1 MIYLFNHKEELIRIV
16 PKSALI
22 SVKHSETLTDTHYVS
37 DRLEIEMEDIPDDVL
52 SESAYVAIQKEDAY
66 YKYHLFF
73 IANVQTYDHIIHLDC
88 VQSGIEE
95 LRKSYIED
103 SRITQVTAVQ
113 ATEYLLQNTNW
124 QLRYKPETE
133 QKNLTFYFLSVFDGL
148 LRVCDKF
155 NLEMQFFVEISL
167 NKIGARYIDLKK
179 RIGDRTGQRVTY
191 GHNALKIIKEE
202 ERAEFYTAVIGLGN
216 SEIVSVPEAN
226 DDRRNGYS
234 RKKNFKDLVWT
245 KPQNPLNKPKGVPY
259 LELAELTEKYGIK
272 SDTGMR
278 PRIGKVD
285 FDTDDP
291 NELIQMTYDYLIAN
305 AHPKVTFSTTTA
317 YLKGEIGDTVRVVR
331 PDMNIDYETRI
342 FDIKREKLSG
352 EVIEIKLGDQISQS
366 DGLKEL
372 QQSQSESDLQNSTVE
387 LSKKR
392 ALDYLD
398 GAGGF
403 NRNWYRSED
412 PPTDKV
418 KVGDLWYKPD
428 PDHEGYHIMYTWDGE
443 HWVELVRTFGNKWA
457 DQIKDDFK
465 KEVDK
470 INQAIATQEQKTQ
483 EALTSSG
490 ASASAVEAMKKS
502 LETLNNL
509 PATVDQKIADYKQ
522 STDGRFANLAQQFAD
537 KIEFQRVQE
546 TSKLYER
553 VLGSSEDS
561 VSDKIARLVMSNQIF
576 QTEVR
581 SISGSG
587 GPNMLRNSRA
597 DDGLNYWTEAN
608 NRLGFTSHVFY
619 LNGQKRMFELRPD
632 AVVKSPRFIVKR
644 NTDYTLNILG
654 FDNNSKY
661 FRVYFCKRKKG
672 STADFEEKQLVFD
685 GQPQWTDGPVFS
697 NTKTVKK
704 SFKFNIGEF
713 DDGYLQFEFDRN
725 NPNKWGGLFM
735 TELDFYEGTNSR
747 EWQPAPEDSETKID
761 AVSTKMT
768 QLAGSWAV
776 QNLKSNGDIV
786 SQINAVG
793 SNIRIQGEVIH
804 LNGRTLIDDA
814 VIKSSMIA
822 NISADKITAGTL
834 DAGIVN
840 LINLNANNIVSG
852 KLQGLTM
859 RGGMI
864 ESLNGELR
872 IDLQKGIWTSTG
884 EESVIR
890 RIEGTSS
897 SQFIKLKKGGF
908 ISEHFRDTNSALM
921 IFGTN
926 HDKTERHDNE
936 TFAGI
941 RIWSGT
947 GGGYKESLTEFVGDR
962 VLIYNNGK
970 YRSPWNFHGNTEDGK
985 TYILPMNQN
994 GVKHFIGRGDFFLEG
1009 IYSRNFYLSGG
1020 VSVGDYLWDLLT
1032 CFGQLV
1038 QNNVVKDGAKTHI
1051 TGVLRKRGYKI

>member
-1 MIYLFNHKEELIRIV
+1 VIYLFNHKEELIRIV

-37 DRLEIEMEDIPDDVL
+37 DRLEVEMEDIPDDVL

-73 IANVQTYDHIIHLDC
+73 IANVQIYDHIIHLEC

-95 LRKSYIED
+95 LRKSYVED

-124 QLRYKPETE
+124 QLRYKPDTE

-167 NKIGARYIDLKK
+167 NRIGARYIDLKK

-245 KPQNPLNKPKGVPY
+245 KPQNPLNKPKGIPY

-342 FDIKREKLSG
+342 FEIKREKLSN

-392 ALDYLD
+392 ALDFLD

-428 PDHEGYHIMYTWDGE
+428 HDHEGYHIMYTWDGE
-443 HWVELVRTFGNKWA
+443 HWIELVRTFGNKWA

-470 INQAIATQEQKTQ
+470 INQAIATQEQKAQ

-490 ASASAVEAMKKS
+490 ASASAVEAMQKS
-502 LETLNNL
+502 LESLKALPDTLEK
-509 PATVDQKIADYKQ
+509 KIADYKQ
-522 STDGRFANLAQQFAD
+522 STDGRFADLAQQFAG
-537 KIEFQRVQE
+537 KVEFQRVQE

-553 VLGSSEDS
+553 VLGSSENS
-561 VSDKIARLVMSNQIF
+561 VSDKIARLVMSNEIF

-581 SISGSG
+581 SISSSG
-587 GPNMLRNSRA
+587 GPNMIRNSRM
-597 DDGLNYWTEAN
+597 DDGLNYWEGEN
-608 NRLGFTSHVFY
+608 LKRWSHSFY
-619 LNGQKRMFELRPD
+619 FNEQKYMFMLLQKSWL
-632 AVVKSPRFIVKR
+632 KSPRFLLKR
-644 NTDYTLNILG
+644 NTSYKLNFFG
-654 FDNNSKY
+654 FNSGNTKY
-661 FRVYFCKRKKG
+661 LKIVLRKRKKG
-672 STADFEEKQLVFD
+672 DTQDYTAEEILFNESAWPILNTSQAVHKSLGFDTKDFDEGYLYIENGGPNNGADKWSGVFL
-685 GQPQWTDGPVFS
+685 T
-697 NTKTVKK
+697 
-704 SFKFNIGEF
+704 EF
-713 DDGYLQFEFDRN
+713 DL
-725 NPNKWGGLFM
+725 
-735 TELDFYEGTNSR
+735 YEGTADR
-747 EWQPAPEDSETKID
+747 KWQPAPEDSETKID
-761 AVSTKMT
+761 AVSTKVT

-776 QNLKSNGDIV
+776 QNLNSNGDIV

-793 SNIRIQGEVIH
+793 SNVRIQGEVIH

-814 VIKSSMIA
+814 IIKSSMIA

>member
-37 DRLEIEMEDIPDDVL
+37 NRLEIEMEDIPDDVL
-52 SESAYVAIQKEDAY
+52 SESAYVAIQKEDSY

-73 IANVQTYDHIIHLDC
+73 IANVQTYDHIIHLEC

-95 LRKSYIED
+95 LRKSYVED

-155 NLEMQFFVEISL
+155 NLEMQFFVEISY

-245 KPQNPLNKPKGVPY
+245 KPQNPLNKPKGIPY

-342 FDIKREKLSG
+342 FDIKRERLSN
-352 EVIEIKLGDQISQS
+352 EVIEIKLGDQINQS
-366 DGLKEL
+366 DSLKEL

-392 ALDYLD
+392 ALDFLD

-418 KVGDLWYKPD
+418 KVGDLWYRPD

-443 HWVELVRTFGNKWA
+443 HWIELVRTFGNKWA

-483 EALTSSG
+483 EALASSG
-490 ASASAVEAMKKS
+490 ASASAVEAMKNS
-502 LETLNNL
+502 LESLKTL
-509 PATVDQKIADYKQ
+509 PDTVEKKIADYKQ

-553 VLGSSEDS
+553 VLGSSENS
-561 VSDKIARLVMSNQIF
+561 VSDKIARLVMSNEIF

-587 GPNMLRNSRA
+587 GPNMIRNSRA
-597 DDGLNYWTEAN
+597 DDGLQYWETQSVN
-608 NRLGFTSHVFY
+608 FQSHVFY
-619 LNGQKRMFELRPD
+619 FNGQKRMFALTG
-632 AVVKSPRFIVKR
+632 VSWMKSPRFLLKK
-644 NTDYTLNILG
+644 NTSYMLNFFG
-654 FDNNSKY
+654 FNSGNTKSLKV
-661 FRVYFCKRKKG
+661 FIRKRKKG
-672 STADFEEKQLVFD
+672 ETQDYTSEELLFN
-685 GQPQWTDGPVFS
+685 PTTIPFLS
-697 NTKTVKK
+697 HREAVKK
-704 SFKFNIGEF
+704 SFSFNTGDFDEGYLYIENGGPNNGADKWSGVFLTEF
-713 DDGYLQFEFDRN
+713 DL
-725 NPNKWGGLFM
+725 
-735 TELDFYEGTNSR
+735 YEGTADR
-747 EWQPAPEDSETKID
+747 KWQPAPEDSETKID
-761 AVSTKMT
+761 AVSTKVT

-776 QNLKSNGDIV
+776 QNLNSNGDIV

-793 SNIRIQGEVIH
+793 SNVRIQGEVIH

-814 VIKSSMIA
+814 IIKSSMIA

-1038 QNNVVKDGAKTHI
+1038 QHNVLKDGAKTHI

>member
-95 LRKSYIED
+95 LRKSYVED

-155 NLEMQFFVEISL
+155 NLEMQFFVEISY

-342 FDIKREKLSG
+342 FDIKRERLSN
-352 EVIEIKLGDQISQS
+352 EVIEIKLGDQINQS
-366 DGLKEL
+366 DSLKEL

-392 ALDYLD
+392 ALDFLD

-443 HWVELVRTFGNKWA
+443 HWIELVRTFGNKWA

-470 INQAIATQEQKTQ
+470 INQAIATQEQKAQ

-490 ASASAVEAMKKS
+490 ASASAVEAMQKS
-502 LETLNNL
+502 LESLKALPDTLEK
-509 PATVDQKIADYKQ
+509 KIADYKQ
-522 STDGRFANLAQQFAD
+522 STDGRFADLAQQFAG
-537 KIEFQRVQE
+537 KVEFQRVQE

-553 VLGSSEDS
+553 VLGSSENS
-561 VSDKIARLVMSNQIF
+561 VSDKIARLVMSNEIF

-581 SISGSG
+581 SISSSG
-587 GPNMLRNSRA
+587 GPNMIRNSRM
-597 DDGLNYWTEAN
+597 DDGLNYWEGEN
-608 NRLGFTSHVFY
+608 LKRWSHSFY
-619 LNGQKRMFELRPD
+619 FNEQKYMFMLLQKSWL
-632 AVVKSPRFIVKR
+632 KSPRFLLKR
-644 NTDYTLNILG
+644 NTSYKLNFFG
-654 FDNNSKY
+654 FNSGNTKY
-661 FRVYFCKRKKG
+661 LKIVLRKRKKG
-672 STADFEEKQLVFD
+672 DTQDYTAEEILFNESAWPILNTSQAVHKSLGFDTKDFDEGYLYIENGGPNNGADKWSGVFL
-685 GQPQWTDGPVFS
+685 T
-697 NTKTVKK
+697 
-704 SFKFNIGEF
+704 EF
-713 DDGYLQFEFDRN
+713 DL
-725 NPNKWGGLFM
+725 
-735 TELDFYEGTNSR
+735 YEGTADR
-747 EWQPAPEDSETKID
+747 KWQPAPEDSETKID
-761 AVSTKMT
+761 AVSTKVT

-793 SNIRIQGEVIH
+793 SNVRIQGEVIH

>member
-1 MIYLFNHKEELIRIV
+1 VIYLFNHKEELIRIV

-37 DRLEIEMEDIPDDVL
+37 DRLEVEMEDIPDDVL

-95 LRKSYIED
+95 LRKSYVED

-113 ATEYLLQNTNW
+113 AAEYLLQNTNW

-167 NKIGARYIDLKK
+167 NRIGARYIDLKK

-234 RKKNFKDLVWT
+234 RKNNFKDLVWT
-245 KPQNPLNKPKGVPY
+245 KPQNPLNKPKGIPY

-342 FDIKREKLSG
+342 FEIKREKLSN
-352 EVIEIKLGDQISQS
+352 EVIEIKLGDQINQS

-372 QQSQSESDLQNSTVE
+372 QQSQSETDLQNSTAE

-443 HWVELVRTFGNKWA
+443 HWIELVRTFGNKWA

-470 INQAIATQEQKTQ
+470 INQAIATQEQKAQ

-502 LETLNNL
+502 LEALNNL
-509 PATVDQKIADYKQ
+509 PATVDQKLADYKQ
-522 STDGRFANLAQQFAD
+522 STDGRFADLAQQFAG
-537 KIEFQRVQE
+537 KVEFQRVQE

-553 VLGSSEDS
+553 VLGSSENS
-561 VSDKIARLVMSNQIF
+561 VSDKIARLVMSNEIF

-581 SISGSG
+581 SISSSG
-587 GPNMLRNSRA
+587 GPNMIRNSRM
-597 DDGLNYWTEAN
+597 DDGLNYWEGEN
-608 NRLGFTSHVFY
+608 LKRWSHSFY
-619 LNGQKRMFELRPD
+619 FNEQKYMFMLLQKSWL
-632 AVVKSPRFIVKR
+632 KSPRFLLKR
-644 NTDYTLNILG
+644 NTGYKLNFFG
-654 FDNNSKY
+654 FNSGNTKY
-661 FRVYFCKRKKG
+661 LKIVLRKRKKG
-672 STADFEEKQLVFD
+672 DTQDYTAEEILFNESSWPILNTSQAVHKSLGFDTKDFDEGYLYIENGGPNNGADKWSGVFL
-685 GQPQWTDGPVFS
+685 T
-697 NTKTVKK
+697 
-704 SFKFNIGEF
+704 EF
-713 DDGYLQFEFDRN
+713 DL
-725 NPNKWGGLFM
+725 
-735 TELDFYEGTNSR
+735 YEGTADR
-747 EWQPAPEDSETKID
+747 KWQPAPEDSKTKID
-761 AVSTKMT
+761 AVSTKVT

-776 QNLKSNGDIV
+776 QNLNSNGDIV

-793 SNIRIQGEVIH
+793 SNVRIQGEVIH
-804 LNGRTLIDDA
+804 LNGKTLIDDA
-814 VIKSSMIA
+814 IIKSSMIA

-962 VLIYNNGK
+962 VLVYNNGK

-1009 IYSRNFYLSGG
+1009 VYSKNFFLGGG

>member
-73 IANVQTYDHIIHLDC
+73 IANVQTYDHIIHLEC

-95 LRKSYIED
+95 LRKSYVED

-113 ATEYLLQNTNW
+113 AAEYLLQNTNW

-342 FDIKREKLSG
+342 FDIKRERLSN

-392 ALDYLD
+392 ALDFLD

-418 KVGDLWYKPD
+418 KVGDLWYRPD

-443 HWVELVRTFGNKWA
+443 HWIELVRTFGNKWA

-470 INQAIATQEQKTQ
+470 INQAIATQEQKAQ

-490 ASASAVEAMKKS
+490 ASASAVEAMQKS
-502 LETLNNL
+502 LESLKTL
-509 PATVDQKIADYKQ
+509 PDTVEKKIADYKQ
-522 STDGRFANLAQQFAD
+522 STDGRFADLAQQFAG
-537 KIEFQRVQE
+537 KVEFQRVQE

-553 VLGSSEDS
+553 VLGSSENS
-561 VSDKIARLVMSNQIF
+561 VSDKIARLVMSNEIF

-581 SISGSG
+581 SISSSG
-587 GPNMLRNSRA
+587 GPNMIRNSRM
-597 DDGLNYWTEAN
+597 DDGLNYWEGEN
-608 NRLGFTSHVFY
+608 LKRWSHSFY
-619 LNGQKRMFELRPD
+619 FNEQKYMFMLLQKSWL
-632 AVVKSPRFIVKR
+632 KSPRFLLKR
-644 NTDYTLNILG
+644 NTGYKLNFFG
-654 FDNNSKY
+654 FNSGNTKY
-661 FRVYFCKRKKG
+661 LKIVLRKRKKG
-672 STADFEEKQLVFD
+672 DTQDYTAEEILFNESSWPILNTSQAVHKSLGFDTKDFDEGYLYIENGGPNNGADKWSGVFL
-685 GQPQWTDGPVFS
+685 T
-697 NTKTVKK
+697 
-704 SFKFNIGEF
+704 EF
-713 DDGYLQFEFDRN
+713 DL
-725 NPNKWGGLFM
+725 
-735 TELDFYEGTNSR
+735 YEGTADR
-747 EWQPAPEDSETKID
+747 KWQPAPEDSETKID
-761 AVSTKMT
+761 AVSTKVT

-776 QNLKSNGDIV
+776 QNLNSNGDIV

-793 SNIRIQGEVIH
+793 SNVRIQGEVIH
-804 LNGRTLIDDA
+804 LNGKTLIDDA
-814 VIKSSMIA
+814 IIKSSMIA

-962 VLIYNNGK
+962 VLVYNNGK

-1009 IYSRNFYLSGG
+1009 VYSKNFFLGGG

>member
-73 IANVQTYDHIIHLDC
+73 IANVQTYDHIIHLEC

-95 LRKSYIED
+95 LRKSYVED

-259 LELAELTEKYGIK
+259 LELTELTEKYGIK

-342 FDIKREKLSG
+342 FEIKRERLSN

-392 ALDYLD
+392 ALDFLD

-443 HWVELVRTFGNKWA
+443 HWIELVRTFGNKWA

-470 INQAIATQEQKTQ
+470 INQAIATQEQKAQ

-490 ASASAVEAMKKS
+490 ASASAVEAMQKS
-502 LETLNNL
+502 LESLKAL
-509 PATVDQKIADYKQ
+509 PDIVEKKIADYKQ
-522 STDGRFANLAQQFAD
+522 STDGRFANIAQQFAD

-553 VLGSSEDS
+553 VLGSSENS
-561 VSDKIARLVMSNQIF
+561 VSDKIARLVMSNEIF

-587 GPNMLRNSRA
+587 GPNMIRNSRA
-597 DDGLNYWTEAN
+597 DDGLQYWETQSVN
-608 NRLGFTSHVFY
+608 FQSHVFY
-619 LNGQKRMFELRPD
+619 FNGQKRMFALTG
-632 AVVKSPRFIVKR
+632 VSWMKSPRFLLKK
-644 NTDYTLNILG
+644 NTSYMLNFFG
-654 FDNNSKY
+654 FNSGNTKSLKV
-661 FRVYFCKRKKG
+661 FIRKRKKG
-672 STADFEEKQLVFD
+672 ETQDYTSEELLFN
-685 GQPQWTDGPVFS
+685 PTTIPFLS
-697 NTKTVKK
+697 HREAVKK
-704 SFKFNIGEF
+704 SFSFNTGDFDEGYLYIENGGPNNGADKWSGVFLTEF
-713 DDGYLQFEFDRN
+713 DL
-725 NPNKWGGLFM
+725 
-735 TELDFYEGTNSR
+735 YEGTADR
-747 EWQPAPEDSETKID
+747 KWQPAPEDSETKID
-761 AVSTKMT
+761 AVSTKVT

-776 QNLKSNGDIV
+776 QNLNSNGDIV
-786 SQINAVG
+786 SQINTVG

-814 VIKSSMIA
+814 IIKSSMIA

>member
-37 DRLEIEMEDIPDDVL
+37 DRLEVEMEDIPDDVL

-73 IANVQTYDHIIHLDC
+73 IANVQTYDHIIHLEC

-95 LRKSYIED
+95 LRKSYVED

-124 QLRYKPETE
+124 QLRYKPDTE

-167 NKIGARYIDLKK
+167 NRIGARYIDLKK

-245 KPQNPLNKPKGVPY
+245 KPQNPLNKPKGIPY

-342 FDIKREKLSG
+342 FEIKREKLSN

-392 ALDYLD
+392 ALDFLD

-428 PDHEGYHIMYTWDGE
+428 HDHEGYHIMYTWDGE
-443 HWVELVRTFGNKWA
+443 HWIELVRTFGNKWA

-470 INQAIATQEQKTQ
+470 INQAIATQEQKAQ

-490 ASASAVEAMKKS
+490 ASASAVEAMQKS
-502 LETLNNL
+502 LESLKALPDTLEK
-509 PATVDQKIADYKQ
+509 KIADYKQ
-522 STDGRFANLAQQFAD
+522 STDGRFADLAQQFAG
-537 KIEFQRVQE
+537 KVEFQRVQE

-553 VLGSSEDS
+553 VLGSSENS
-561 VSDKIARLVMSNQIF
+561 VSDKIARLVMSNEIF

-581 SISGSG
+581 SISSSG
-587 GPNMLRNSRA
+587 GPNMIRNSRM
-597 DDGLNYWTEAN
+597 DDGLNYWEGEN
-608 NRLGFTSHVFY
+608 LKRWSHSFY
-619 LNGQKRMFELRPD
+619 FNEQKYMFMLLQKSWL
-632 AVVKSPRFIVKR
+632 KSPRFLLKR
-644 NTDYTLNILG
+644 NTSYKLNFFG
-654 FDNNSKY
+654 FNSGNTKY
-661 FRVYFCKRKKG
+661 LKIVLRKRKKG
-672 STADFEEKQLVFD
+672 DTQDYTAEEILFNESAWPILNTSQAVHKSLGFDTKDFDEGYLYIENGGPNNGADKWSGVFL
-685 GQPQWTDGPVFS
+685 T
-697 NTKTVKK
+697 
-704 SFKFNIGEF
+704 EF
-713 DDGYLQFEFDRN
+713 DL
-725 NPNKWGGLFM
+725 
-735 TELDFYEGTNSR
+735 YEGTADR
-747 EWQPAPEDSETKID
+747 KWQPAPEDSETKID
-761 AVSTKMT
+761 AVSTKVT

-776 QNLKSNGDIV
+776 QNLNSNGDIV

-793 SNIRIQGEVIH
+793 SNVRIQGEVIH

-814 VIKSSMIA
+814 IIKSSMIA

-936 TFAGI
+936 NFAGI

>member
-37 DRLEIEMEDIPDDVL
+37 DRLEVEMEDIPDDVL

-95 LRKSYIED
+95 LRKSYVED

-245 KPQNPLNKPKGVPY
+245 KPQNPLNKPKGIPY

-342 FDIKREKLSG
+342 FEIKREKLSN

-392 ALDYLD
+392 ALDFLD

-443 HWVELVRTFGNKWA
+443 HWIELVRTFGNKWA

-470 INQAIATQEQKTQ
+470 INQAIATQEQKAQ

-490 ASASAVEAMKKS
+490 ASASAVEAMKES
-502 LETLNNL
+502 LESLKAL
-509 PATVDQKIADYKQ
+509 PDTVERKIADYKQ

-553 VLGSSEDS
+553 VLGSSENS
-561 VSDKIARLVMSNQIF
+561 VSDKIARLVMSNEIF

-581 SISGSG
+581 SISSSG
-587 GPNMLRNSRA
+587 GPNMIRNSRA
-597 DDGLNYWTEAN
+597 DDGLQYWETQSVN
-608 NRLGFTSHVFY
+608 FQSHVFY
-619 LNGQKRMFELRPD
+619 FNGQKRMFALTG
-632 AVVKSPRFIVKR
+632 VSWMKSPRFLLKKNTSYMLNFFGFNSR
-644 NTDYTLNILG
+644 NTKSLKVFI
-654 FDNNSKY
+654 
-661 FRVYFCKRKKG
+661 RKRKKG
-672 STADFEEKQLVFD
+672 ETQDYTSEELLFNPTTIPFLSHVEA
-685 GQPQWTDGPVFS
+685 
-697 NTKTVKK
+697 VKK
-704 SFKFNIGEF
+704 SFKFNTGDFDEGYLYIENGGPNNGADKWSGVFLTEF
-713 DDGYLQFEFDRN
+713 DL
-725 NPNKWGGLFM
+725 
-735 TELDFYEGTNSR
+735 YEGTADR
-747 EWQPAPEDSETKID
+747 KWQPAPEDSETKID
-761 AVSTKMT
+761 AVSTKVT

-776 QNLKSNGDIV
+776 QNLNSNGDIV

-793 SNIRIQGEVIH
+793 SNVRIQGEVIH

-822 NISADKITAGTL
+822 NLSADKITAGTL

-1009 IYSRNFYLSGG
+1009 VYSKNFFLGGG

-1038 QNNVVKDGAKTHI
+1038 QNNVVKDGVKTHI

>member
-73 IANVQTYDHIIHLDC
+73 IANVQTYDHIIHLEC

-113 ATEYLLQNTNW
+113 AAEYLLQNTNW

-245 KPQNPLNKPKGVPY
+245 KPQNPLNKPKGIPY

-342 FDIKREKLSG
+342 FEIKREKLSN

-392 ALDYLD
+392 ALDFLD

-428 PDHEGYHIMYTWDGE
+428 PGHEGYHIMYTWDGE
-443 HWVELVRTFGNKWA
+443 HWIELVRTFGNKWA

-470 INQAIATQEQKTQ
+470 INQAIATQEQKAQ

-490 ASASAVEAMKKS
+490 ASASAVEAMQKS
-502 LETLNNL
+502 LESLKALPDTLEK
-509 PATVDQKIADYKQ
+509 KIADYKQ

-553 VLGSSEDS
+553 VLGSSENS
-561 VSDKIARLVMSNQIF
+561 VSDKIARLVMSNEIF

-581 SISGSG
+581 SISSSG
-587 GPNMLRNSRA
+587 GPNMIRNSRA
-597 DDGLNYWTEAN
+597 DDGLQYWETQSVN
-608 NRLGFTSHVFY
+608 FQSHVFY
-619 LNGQKRMFELRPD
+619 FNGQKRMFALTG
-632 AVVKSPRFIVKR
+632 VSWMKSPRFLLKKNTSYMLNFFGFNSR
-644 NTDYTLNILG
+644 NTKSLKVFI
-654 FDNNSKY
+654 
-661 FRVYFCKRKKG
+661 RKRKKG
-672 STADFEEKQLVFD
+672 ETQDYTSEELLFNPTTIPFLSHVEA
-685 GQPQWTDGPVFS
+685 
-697 NTKTVKK
+697 VKK
-704 SFKFNIGEF
+704 SFKFNTGDFDEGYLYIENGGPNNGADKWSGVFLTEF
-713 DDGYLQFEFDRN
+713 DL
-725 NPNKWGGLFM
+725 
-735 TELDFYEGTNSR
+735 YEGTADR
-747 EWQPAPEDSETKID
+747 KWQPAPEDSETKID
-761 AVSTKMT
+761 AVSTKVT

-776 QNLKSNGDIV
+776 QNLNLNGDIV

-793 SNIRIQGEVIH
+793 SNVRIQGEVIH
-804 LNGRTLIDDA
+804 LNGKTLIDDA
-814 VIKSSMIA
+814 IIKSSMIA

>member
-95 LRKSYIED
+95 LRKSYVED

-155 NLEMQFFVEISL
+155 NLEMQFFVEISY

-245 KPQNPLNKPKGVPY
+245 KPQNPLNKAKGVPY

-342 FDIKREKLSG
+342 FEIKREKLSN

-392 ALDYLD
+392 ALDFLD

-443 HWVELVRTFGNKWA
+443 HWIELVRTFGNKWA

-470 INQAIATQEQKTQ
+470 INQAIAAQEQKAQ

-490 ASASAVEAMKKS
+490 ASASAVEAMKES
-502 LETLNNL
+502 LESLKAL
-509 PATVDQKIADYKQ
+509 PDTVERKIADYKQ

-553 VLGSSEDS
+553 VLGSSENS
-561 VSDKIARLVMSNQIF
+561 VSDKIARLVMSNEIF

-581 SISGSG
+581 SISSSG
-587 GPNMLRNSRA
+587 GPNMIRNSRA
-597 DDGLNYWTEAN
+597 DDGLQYWETQSVN
-608 NRLGFTSHVFY
+608 FQSHVFY
-619 LNGQKRMFELRPD
+619 FNGQKRMFALTG
-632 AVVKSPRFIVKR
+632 VSWMKSPRFLLKKNTSYMLNFFGFNSR
-644 NTDYTLNILG
+644 NTKSLKVFI
-654 FDNNSKY
+654 
-661 FRVYFCKRKKG
+661 RKRKKG
-672 STADFEEKQLVFD
+672 ETQDYTSEELLFNPTTIPFLSHVEA
-685 GQPQWTDGPVFS
+685 
-697 NTKTVKK
+697 VKK
-704 SFKFNIGEF
+704 SFKFNTGDFDEGYLYIENGGPNNGADKWSGVFLTEF
-713 DDGYLQFEFDRN
+713 DL
-725 NPNKWGGLFM
+725 
-735 TELDFYEGTNSR
+735 YEGTADR
-747 EWQPAPEDSETKID
+747 KWQPAPEDSETKID
-761 AVSTKMT
+761 AVSTKVT

-776 QNLKSNGDIV
+776 QNLNSNGDIV

-793 SNIRIQGEVIH
+793 SNVRIQGEVIH
-804 LNGRTLIDDA
+804 LNGKTLIDDA
-814 VIKSSMIA
+814 IIKSSMIA

>member
-37 DRLEIEMEDIPDDVL
+37 DRLEVEMEDIPDDVL

-73 IANVQTYDHIIHLDC
+73 IANVQTYDHIIHLEC

-95 LRKSYIED
+95 LRKSYVED
-103 SRITQVTAVQ
+103 SRIAQVTAVQ

-245 KPQNPLNKPKGVPY
+245 KPQNPLNKPKGIPY

-342 FDIKREKLSG
+342 FEIKREKLSN

-392 ALDYLD
+392 ALDFLD

-403 NRNWYRSED
+403 NRNWYRIED

-443 HWVELVRTFGNKWA
+443 HWIELVRTFGNKWA

-470 INQAIATQEQKTQ
+470 INQAIATQEQKAQ

-490 ASASAVEAMKKS
+490 ASASAVEAMQKS
-502 LETLNNL
+502 LESLKAL
-509 PATVDQKIADYKQ
+509 PDTVERKIADYKQ

-553 VLGSSEDS
+553 VLGSSENS
-561 VSDKIARLVMSNQIF
+561 VSDKIARLVMSNEIF

-581 SISGSG
+581 SISSSG
-587 GPNMLRNSRA
+587 GPNMIRNSRA
-597 DDGLNYWTEAN
+597 DDGLQYWETQSVN
-608 NRLGFTSHVFY
+608 FQSHVFY
-619 LNGQKRMFELRPD
+619 FNGQKRMFALTS
-632 AVVKSPRFIVKR
+632 VSWMKSPRFLLKKNTSYMLNFFGFNSR
-644 NTDYTLNILG
+644 NTKSLKVFI
-654 FDNNSKY
+654 
-661 FRVYFCKRKKG
+661 RKRKKG
-672 STADFEEKQLVFD
+672 ETQDYTSEELLFNPTTIPFLSHVEA
-685 GQPQWTDGPVFS
+685 
-697 NTKTVKK
+697 VKK
-704 SFKFNIGEF
+704 SFKFNTGDFDEGYLYIENGGPNNGADKWSGVFLTEF
-713 DDGYLQFEFDRN
+713 DL
-725 NPNKWGGLFM
+725 
-735 TELDFYEGTNSR
+735 YEGTTDR
-747 EWQPAPEDSETKID
+747 KWQPAPEDSETKID
-761 AVSTKMT
+761 AVSTKVT

-776 QNLKSNGDIV
+776 QNLNSNGDIV

-793 SNIRIQGEVIH
+793 SNVRIQGEVIH
-804 LNGRTLIDDA
+804 LNGKTLIDDA
-814 VIKSSMIA
+814 IIKSSMIA

>member
-95 LRKSYIED
+95 LRKSYVED

-155 NLEMQFFVEISL
+155 NLEMQFFVKISL

-342 FDIKREKLSG
+342 FEIKREKLSN

-392 ALDYLD
+392 ALDFLD

-443 HWVELVRTFGNKWA
+443 HWIELVRTFGNKWA

-470 INQAIATQEQKTQ
+470 INQAIATQEQKAQ
-483 EALTSSG
+483 EAFTSSG
-490 ASASAVEAMKKS
+490 ASASAVEAMQKS
-502 LETLNNL
+502 LESLKAL
-509 PATVDQKIADYKQ
+509 PDTVERKIADYKQ
-522 STDGRFANLAQQFAD
+522 STDGRFVNLAQQFAD

-553 VLGSSEDS
+553 ILGSSENS
-561 VSDKIARLVMSNQIF
+561 VSDKIARLVMSNEIF

-581 SISGSG
+581 SISSSG
-587 GPNMLRNSRA
+587 GPNMIRNSRA
-597 DDGLNYWTEAN
+597 DDGLQFWETQNVN
-608 NRLGFTSHVFY
+608 FHSHVFY
-619 LNGQKRMFELRPD
+619 FNGQKRMFALTG
-632 AVVKSPRFIVKR
+632 VSWMKSPRFLLKE
-644 NTDYTLNILG
+644 NTSYMLNFFG
-654 FDNNSKY
+654 FNSGNTKSLKV
-661 FRVYFCKRKKG
+661 FIRKRKKG
-672 STADFEEKQLVFD
+672 ETQDYTSEELLFN
-685 GQPQWTDGPVFS
+685 PTTIPFLS
-697 NTKTVKK
+697 HREAVKK
-704 SFKFNIGEF
+704 SFKFNTGDFDEGYLYIENGGPNNGADKWSGVFLTEF
-713 DDGYLQFEFDRN
+713 DL
-725 NPNKWGGLFM
+725 
-735 TELDFYEGTNSR
+735 YEGTADR
-747 EWQPAPEDSETKID
+747 KWQPAPEDSETKID
-761 AVSTKMT
+761 AVSTKVT

-793 SNIRIQGEVIH
+793 SNVRIQGEVIH
-804 LNGRTLIDDA
+804 LNGRALIDDA

>member
-95 LRKSYIED
+95 LRKSYVED

-155 NLEMQFFVEISL
+155 NLEMQFFVEISY

-245 KPQNPLNKPKGVPY
+245 KPQNPLNKPKGIPY

-342 FDIKREKLSG
+342 FEIKRERLSN

-392 ALDYLD
+392 ALDFLD

-403 NRNWYRSED
+403 NRNWYRIED

-443 HWVELVRTFGNKWA
+443 HWIELVRTFGNKWA

-470 INQAIATQEQKTQ
+470 INQAIATQEQKAQ

-490 ASASAVEAMKKS
+490 ASASAVEAMQKS
-502 LETLNNL
+502 LESLKALPDTLEK
-509 PATVDQKIADYKQ
+509 KIADYKQ

-553 VLGSSEDS
+553 VLGSSENS
-561 VSDKIARLVMSNQIF
+561 VSDKIARLVMSNEIF

-587 GPNMLRNSRA
+587 GPNMIRNSRA
-597 DDGLNYWTEAN
+597 DDGLNHWETQSVN
-608 NRLGFTSHVFY
+608 FQNHGFYF
-619 LNGQKRMFELRPD
+619 NGQKRMFALTG
-632 AVVKSPRFIVKR
+632 VSWMKSPRFLLKK
-644 NTDYTLNILG
+644 NTAYMLNFLG
-654 FDNNSKY
+654 FNSGNTKSL
-661 FRVYFCKRKKG
+661 RVYIRKRKKG
-672 STADFEEKQLVFD
+672 ETQDYTSEELLFN
-685 GQPQWTDGPVFS
+685 PTTIPFLS
-697 NTKTVKK
+697 HREAVKK
-704 SFKFNIGEF
+704 SFSFNTGDFDEGYLYIENGGPNNGADKWSGVFLTEF
-713 DDGYLQFEFDRN
+713 DL
-725 NPNKWGGLFM
+725 
-735 TELDFYEGTNSR
+735 YEGTADR
-747 EWQPAPEDSETKID
+747 KWQPAPEDSETKID
-761 AVSTKMT
+761 AVSTKVT

-793 SNIRIQGEVIH
+793 SNVRIQGEVIH

>member
-37 DRLEIEMEDIPDDVL
+37 DRLEVEMEDIPDDVL

-95 LRKSYIED
+95 LRKSYVED

-167 NKIGARYIDLKK
+167 NRIGARYIDLKK

-245 KPQNPLNKPKGVPY
+245 KPQNPLNKPKGIPY

-291 NELIQMTYDYLIAN
+291 NELIQMTYDYLVAN

-366 DGLKEL
+366 DGMKEL

-392 ALDYLD
+392 ALDFLD

-443 HWVELVRTFGNKWA
+443 HWIELVRTFGNKWA

-470 INQAIATQEQKTQ
+470 INQAIATQEQKAQ

-490 ASASAVEAMKKS
+490 ASASAVEAMKES
-502 LETLNNL
+502 LESLKAL
-509 PATVDQKIADYKQ
+509 PDTVERKIADYKQ

-553 VLGSSEDS
+553 VLGSSENS
-561 VSDKIARLVMSNQIF
+561 VSDKIARLVMSNEIF

-581 SISGSG
+581 SISSSG
-587 GPNMLRNSRA
+587 GPNMIRNSRA
-597 DDGLNYWTEAN
+597 DDGLQYWETQSVN
-608 NRLGFTSHVFY
+608 FQSHVFY
-619 LNGQKRMFELRPD
+619 FNGQKRMFALTG
-632 AVVKSPRFIVKR
+632 VSWMKSPRFLLKKNTSYMLNFFGFNSR
-644 NTDYTLNILG
+644 NTKSLKVFI
-654 FDNNSKY
+654 
-661 FRVYFCKRKKG
+661 RKRKKG
-672 STADFEEKQLVFD
+672 ETQDYTSEELLFNPTTIPFLSHVEA
-685 GQPQWTDGPVFS
+685 
-697 NTKTVKK
+697 VKK
-704 SFKFNIGEF
+704 SFKFNTGDFDEGYLYIENGGPNNGADKWSGVFLTEF
-713 DDGYLQFEFDRN
+713 DL
-725 NPNKWGGLFM
+725 
-735 TELDFYEGTNSR
+735 YEGTADR
-747 EWQPAPEDSETKID
+747 KWQPAPEDSETKID
-761 AVSTKMT
+761 AVSTKVT

-776 QNLKSNGDIV
+776 QNLNSNGDIV

-793 SNIRIQGEVIH
+793 SNVRIQGEVIH

-814 VIKSSMIA
+814 IIKSSMIA

>member
-37 DRLEIEMEDIPDDVL
+37 DRLEVEMEDIPDDVL

-95 LRKSYIED
+95 LRKSYVED

-167 NKIGARYIDLKK
+167 NRIGARYIDLKK

-342 FDIKREKLSG
+342 FEIKREKLSN
-352 EVIEIKLGDQISQS
+352 EVIEIKLGDQINQS
-366 DGLKEL
+366 DSLKEL

-392 ALDYLD
+392 ALDFLD

-443 HWVELVRTFGNKWA
+443 HWIELVRTFGNKWA

-483 EALTSSG
+483 EALASSG
-490 ASASAVEAMKKS
+490 ASASAVEAMKNS
-502 LETLNNL
+502 LESLKTL
-509 PATVDQKIADYKQ
+509 PDTVEKRIADYKQ
-522 STDGRFANLAQQFAD
+522 STDGRFANLVQQFAD

-553 VLGSSEDS
+553 VLGSSENS
-561 VSDKIARLVMSNQIF
+561 VSDKIARLVMSNEIF

-581 SISGSG
+581 SISSSG
-587 GPNMLRNSRA
+587 GPNMIRNSRM
-597 DDGLNYWTEAN
+597 DDGLNYWEGEN
-608 NRLGFTSHVFY
+608 LKRWSHSFY
-619 LNGQKRMFELRPD
+619 FNEQKYMFMLLQKSWL
-632 AVVKSPRFIVKR
+632 KSPRFLLKR
-644 NTDYTLNILG
+644 NTSYKLNFFG
-654 FDNNSKY
+654 FNSGNTKY
-661 FRVYFCKRKKG
+661 LKIVLRKRKKG
-672 STADFEEKQLVFD
+672 DTQDYTAEEILFNESAWPILNTSQAVHKSLGFDTKDFDEGYLYIENGGPNNGADKWSGVFL
-685 GQPQWTDGPVFS
+685 T
-697 NTKTVKK
+697 
-704 SFKFNIGEF
+704 EF
-713 DDGYLQFEFDRN
+713 DL
-725 NPNKWGGLFM
+725 
-735 TELDFYEGTNSR
+735 YEGTADR
-747 EWQPAPEDSETKID
+747 KWQPAPEDSETKID
-761 AVSTKMT
+761 AVSTKVT

-776 QNLKSNGDIV
+776 QNLNSNGDIV

-793 SNIRIQGEVIH
+793 SNVRIQGEVIH
-804 LNGRTLIDDA
+804 LNGKTLIDDA
-814 VIKSSMIA
+814 IIKSSMIA

>member
-37 DRLEIEMEDIPDDVL
+37 DRLEVEIEDIPDDVL

-73 IANVQTYDHIIHLDC
+73 IANVQTYDHIIHLEC

-95 LRKSYIED
+95 LRKSYVED

-113 ATEYLLQNTNW
+113 AAEYLLQNTNW

-133 QKNLTFYFLSVFDGL
+133 KKNLTFYFLSVFDGL

-155 NLEMQFFVEISL
+155 NLEMQFFVEISY

-245 KPQNPLNKPKGVPY
+245 KPQNPLNKPKGIPY

-291 NELIQMTYDYLIAN
+291 NELIQMTYDYLVAN
-305 AHPKVTFSTTTA
+305 AHPKVTFSTTAA

-366 DGLKEL
+366 DSLKEL

-392 ALDYLD
+392 ALDFLD

-443 HWVELVRTFGNKWA
+443 HWIELVRTFGNKWA

-470 INQAIATQEQKTQ
+470 INQAIATQEQKAQ

-490 ASASAVEAMKKS
+490 ASASAVEAMKES
-502 LETLNNL
+502 LESLKAL
-509 PATVDQKIADYKQ
+509 PDTVEREIADYKQ

-553 VLGSSEDS
+553 VLGSSENS
-561 VSDKIARLVMSNQIF
+561 VSDKIARLVMSNEIF

-581 SISGSG
+581 SISSSG
-587 GPNMLRNSRA
+587 GPNMIRNSRA
-597 DDGLNYWTEAN
+597 DDGLQYWETQSVN
-608 NRLGFTSHVFY
+608 FQSHVFY
-619 LNGQKRMFELRPD
+619 FNGQKRMFALTG
-632 AVVKSPRFIVKR
+632 VSWMKSPRFLLKKNTSYMLNFFGFNSR
-644 NTDYTLNILG
+644 NTKSLKVFI
-654 FDNNSKY
+654 
-661 FRVYFCKRKKG
+661 RKRKKG
-672 STADFEEKQLVFD
+672 ETQDYTSEELLFNPTTIPFLSHVEA
-685 GQPQWTDGPVFS
+685 
-697 NTKTVKK
+697 VKK
-704 SFKFNIGEF
+704 SFKFNTGDFDEGYLYIENGGPNNGADKWSGVFLTEF
-713 DDGYLQFEFDRN
+713 DL
-725 NPNKWGGLFM
+725 
-735 TELDFYEGTNSR
+735 YEGTADR
-747 EWQPAPEDSETKID
+747 KWQPAPEDSETKID
-761 AVSTKMT
+761 TVSTKVT

-776 QNLKSNGDIV
+776 QNLNSNGDIV

-793 SNIRIQGEVIH
+793 SNVRIQGEVIH

-814 VIKSSMIA
+814 IIKSSMIA

>member
-37 DRLEIEMEDIPDDVL
+37 DRLEVEMEDIPDDVL

-95 LRKSYIED
+95 LRKSYVED

-155 NLEMQFFVEISL
+155 NLEMQFFVEISY

-245 KPQNPLNKPKGVPY
+245 KPQNPLNKPKGIPY

-342 FDIKREKLSG
+342 FEIKREKLSN

-392 ALDYLD
+392 ALDFLD

-443 HWVELVRTFGNKWA
+443 HWIELVRTFGNKWA

-470 INQAIATQEQKTQ
+470 INQAIAAQEQKAQ

-490 ASASAVEAMKKS
+490 ASASAVEAMKES
-502 LETLNNL
+502 LESLKAL
-509 PATVDQKIADYKQ
+509 PDTVERKIADYKQ

-553 VLGSSEDS
+553 VLGSSENS
-561 VSDKIARLVMSNQIF
+561 VSDKIARLVMSNEIF

-581 SISGSG
+581 SISSSG
-587 GPNMLRNSRA
+587 GPNMIRNSRA
-597 DDGLNYWTEAN
+597 DDGLQYWETQSVN
-608 NRLGFTSHVFY
+608 FQSHVFY
-619 LNGQKRMFELRPD
+619 FNGQKRMFALTG
-632 AVVKSPRFIVKR
+632 VSWMKSPRFLLKKNTSYMLNFFGFNSR
-644 NTDYTLNILG
+644 NTKSLKVFI
-654 FDNNSKY
+654 
-661 FRVYFCKRKKG
+661 RKRKKG
-672 STADFEEKQLVFD
+672 ETQDYTSEELLFNPTTIPFLSHVEA
-685 GQPQWTDGPVFS
+685 
-697 NTKTVKK
+697 VKK
-704 SFKFNIGEF
+704 SFKFNTGDFDEGYLYIENGGPNNGADKWSGVFLTEF
-713 DDGYLQFEFDRN
+713 DL
-725 NPNKWGGLFM
+725 
-735 TELDFYEGTNSR
+735 YEGTADR
-747 EWQPAPEDSETKID
+747 KWQPAPEDSETKID
-761 AVSTKMT
+761 AVSTKVT

-776 QNLKSNGDIV
+776 QNLNSNGDIV

-793 SNIRIQGEVIH
+793 SNVRIQGEVIH
-804 LNGRTLIDDA
+804 LNGKTLIDDA
-814 VIKSSMIA
+814 IIKSSMIA

>member
-37 DRLEIEMEDIPDDVL
+37 DRLEVEMEDIPDDVL

-95 LRKSYIED
+95 LRKSYVED

-167 NKIGARYIDLKK
+167 NRIGARYIDLKK

-245 KPQNPLNKPKGVPY
+245 KPQNPLNKPKGIPY

-317 YLKGEIGDTVRVVR
+317 YLIGEIGDTVRVVR

-392 ALDYLD
+392 ALDFLD

-443 HWVELVRTFGNKWA
+443 HWIELVRTFGNKWA

-470 INQAIATQEQKTQ
+470 INQAIATQEQKAQ

-490 ASASAVEAMKKS
+490 ASASAVDAMKKS
-502 LETLNNL
+502 LESLKTL
-509 PATVDQKIADYKQ
+509 PDTVEKKIADYKQ

-553 VLGSSEDS
+553 VLGSSENS

-587 GPNMLRNSRA
+587 GPNMIRNSRA
-597 DDGLNYWTEAN
+597 DDGLQYWTEAN
-608 NRLGFTSHVFY
+608 NRLGFTSHGYYF
-619 LNGQKRMFELRPD
+619 NGQKRMFELRPG
-632 AVVKSPRFIVKR
+632 AIVQSPRFIVKR
-644 NTDYTLNILG
+644 NADYTLNILG

-661 FRVYFCKRKKG
+661 FKIFFCKRKKG
-672 STADFEEKQLVFD
+672 STADFEEKQLIFDGKPRWVDGAVFD
-685 GQPQWTDGPVFS
+685 NGR
-697 NTKTVKK
+697 TVKK

-713 DDGYLQFEFDRN
+713 DDGYLQFEYDRN

-735 TELDFYEGTNSR
+735 TELDFYEGTNDR
-747 EWQPAPEDSETKID
+747 LWQPAPEDSETKID
-761 AVSTKMT
+761 AVSTKVT

-793 SNIRIQGEVIH
+793 SNVRIQGEVIH
-804 LNGRTLIDDA
+804 LNGRALIDDA

-1009 IYSRNFYLSGG
+1009 VYSKNFFLGGG

-1051 TGVLRKRGYKI
+1051 AGVLRKRGYKI

>member
-37 DRLEIEMEDIPDDVL
+37 DRLEVEMEDIPDDVL

-95 LRKSYIED
+95 LRKSYVED

-113 ATEYLLQNTNW
+113 AAEYLLQNTNW

-167 NKIGARYIDLKK
+167 NRIGARYIDLKK
-179 RIGDRTGQRVTY
+179 RIGDRTGQRVVY

-342 FDIKREKLSG
+342 FEIKREKLSN

-392 ALDYLD
+392 ALDFLD

-428 PDHEGYHIMYTWDGE
+428 HDHEGYHIMYTWDGE
-443 HWVELVRTFGNKWA
+443 HWIELVRTFGNKWA

-470 INQAIATQEQKTQ
+470 INQAIATQEQKAQ

-490 ASASAVEAMKKS
+490 ASASAVEAMQKS
-502 LETLNNL
+502 LESLKALPDTLEE
-509 PATVDQKIADYKQ
+509 KIADYKQ

-553 VLGSSEDS
+553 VLGSSENS
-561 VSDKIARLVMSNQIF
+561 VSDKIARLVMSNEIF

-581 SISGSG
+581 SISSSG
-587 GPNMLRNSRA
+587 GPNMIRNSRA
-597 DDGLNYWTEAN
+597 DDGLQYWETQSVN
-608 NRLGFTSHVFY
+608 FQSHVFY
-619 LNGQKRMFELRPD
+619 FNGQKRMFALTG
-632 AVVKSPRFIVKR
+632 VSWMKSPRFLLKK
-644 NTDYTLNILG
+644 NTAYMLNFFG
-654 FDNNSKY
+654 FNSGNTKSLKV
-661 FRVYFCKRKKG
+661 FIRKRKKG
-672 STADFEEKQLVFD
+672 ETQDYTSEELVFN
-685 GQPQWTDGPVFS
+685 PTTIPFLS
-697 NTKTVKK
+697 HREAVKK
-704 SFKFNIGEF
+704 SFSFNTGDFDEGYLYIENGGPNNGADKWSGVFLTEF
-713 DDGYLQFEFDRN
+713 DL
-725 NPNKWGGLFM
+725 
-735 TELDFYEGTNSR
+735 YEGTADR
-747 EWQPAPEDSETKID
+747 KWQPAPEDSETKID
-761 AVSTKMT
+761 AVSTKVT

-776 QNLKSNGDIV
+776 QNLNSNGDIV

-793 SNIRIQGEVIH
+793 SNVRIQGEVIH

-814 VIKSSMIA
+814 IIKSSMIA

>member
-73 IANVQTYDHIIHLDC
+73 IANVQTYDHIIHLEC

-95 LRKSYIED
+95 LRKSYVED

-259 LELAELTEKYGIK
+259 LELTELTEKYGIK

-342 FDIKREKLSG
+342 FEIKREKLSN
-352 EVIEIKLGDQISQS
+352 EVIEIKLGDQINQS

-443 HWVELVRTFGNKWA
+443 HWIELVRTFGNKWA

-470 INQAIATQEQKTQ
+470 INQAIATQEQKAQ

-490 ASASAVEAMKKS
+490 ASASAVEAMQKS
-502 LETLNNL
+502 LESLKTL
-509 PATVDQKIADYKQ
+509 PDAVEKKIADYKQ

-553 VLGSSEDS
+553 VLGSSENS
-561 VSDKIARLVMSNQIF
+561 VSDKIARLVMSNEIF

-581 SISGSG
+581 SISSSG
-587 GPNMLRNSRA
+587 GPNMIRNSRA
-597 DDGLNYWTEAN
+597 DDGLQYWETQSVN
-608 NRLGFTSHVFY
+608 FQSHVFY
-619 LNGQKRMFELRPD
+619 FNGQKRMFALTG
-632 AVVKSPRFIVKR
+632 VSWMKSPRFLLKK
-644 NTDYTLNILG
+644 NTAYMLNFFG
-654 FDNNSKY
+654 FNSGNTKSLKV
-661 FRVYFCKRKKG
+661 FIRKRKKG
-672 STADFEEKQLVFD
+672 ETQDYTSEELVFN
-685 GQPQWTDGPVFS
+685 PTTIPFLS
-697 NTKTVKK
+697 HREAVKK
-704 SFKFNIGEF
+704 SFSFNTGDFDEGYLYIENGGPNNGADKWSGVFLTEF
-713 DDGYLQFEFDRN
+713 DL
-725 NPNKWGGLFM
+725 
-735 TELDFYEGTNSR
+735 YEGTADR
-747 EWQPAPEDSETKID
+747 KWQPAPEDSETKID
-761 AVSTKMT
+761 AVSTKVT

-776 QNLKSNGDIV
+776 QNLNSNGDIV

-793 SNIRIQGEVIH
+793 SNVRIQGEVIH

-814 VIKSSMIA
+814 IIKSSMIA

-926 HDKTERHDNE
+926 HDKTEKHDNE

-970 YRSPWNFHGNTEDGK
+970 YRSPWNFHGNTDDGK

-1009 IYSRNFYLSGG
+1009 VYSKNFFLGGG

>member
-52 SESAYVAIQKEDAY
+52 SESAYVAIQKEDSY

-73 IANVQTYDHIIHLDC
+73 IANVQTYDHIIHLEC

-95 LRKSYIED
+95 LRKSYVED

-155 NLEMQFFVEISL
+155 NLEMQFFVEISY

-342 FDIKREKLSG
+342 FDIKRERLSN

-392 ALDYLD
+392 ALDFLD

-418 KVGDLWYKPD
+418 KVGDLWYRPD

-443 HWVELVRTFGNKWA
+443 HWIELVRTFGNKWA

-470 INQAIATQEQKTQ
+470 INQAIATQEQKAQ

-490 ASASAVEAMKKS
+490 SSASAVEAMKKS
-502 LETLNNL
+502 LESLKTLPDTL
-509 PATVDQKIADYKQ
+509 EKKIADYKQ

-553 VLGSSEDS
+553 VLGSSENS
-561 VSDKIARLVMSNQIF
+561 VSDKIARLVMSNEIF

-581 SISGSG
+581 SISSSG
-587 GPNMLRNSRA
+587 GPNMIRNSRA
-597 DDGLNYWTEAN
+597 DDGLQFWETQSVNFQSH
-608 NRLGFTSHVFY
+608 GFYF
-619 LNGQKRMFELRPD
+619 NGQKRMFALTG
-632 AVVKSPRFIVKR
+632 VSWMKSPRFLLKK
-644 NTDYTLNILG
+644 NTSYMLNFFG
-654 FDNNSKY
+654 FNSWNTKSLKV
-661 FRVYFCKRKKG
+661 FIRKRKKG
-672 STADFEEKQLVFD
+672 ETQDYTSEELLFN
-685 GQPQWTDGPVFS
+685 PTTIPFLS
-697 NTKTVKK
+697 HREAVKK
-704 SFKFNIGEF
+704 SFSFNTGDFDEGYLYIENGGPNNGADKWSGVFLTEF
-713 DDGYLQFEFDRN
+713 DL
-725 NPNKWGGLFM
+725 
-735 TELDFYEGTNSR
+735 YEGTADR
-747 EWQPAPEDSETKID
+747 KWQPAPEDSETKID
-761 AVSTKMT
+761 AVSTKVT
-768 QLAGSWAV
+768 QFAGSWVV

-814 VIKSSMIA
+814 IIKSSMIA

>member
-37 DRLEIEMEDIPDDVL
+37 DRLEVEMEDIPDDVL

-73 IANVQTYDHIIHLDC
+73 IANVQTYDHIIHLEC

-95 LRKSYIED
+95 LRKSYVED

-245 KPQNPLNKPKGVPY
+245 KPQNPLNKPKGIPY
-259 LELAELTEKYGIK
+259 LELADLTEKYGIK

-305 AHPKVTFSTTTA
+305 AHPKVTFSTTAA

-342 FDIKREKLSG
+342 FEIKREKLSN
-352 EVIEIKLGDQISQS
+352 EVIEIKLGDQINQS
-366 DGLKEL
+366 DSLKEL

-392 ALDYLD
+392 ALDFLD

-443 HWVELVRTFGNKWA
+443 HWIELVRTFGNKWA

-470 INQAIATQEQKTQ
+470 INQAIATQEQKAQ

-490 ASASAVEAMKKS
+490 ASASAVEAMKES
-502 LETLNNL
+502 LESLKAL
-509 PATVDQKIADYKQ
+509 PDTVERKIADYKQ

-553 VLGSSEDS
+553 VLGSSENS
-561 VSDKIARLVMSNQIF
+561 VSDKIARLVMSNEIF

-581 SISGSG
+581 SISSSG
-587 GPNMLRNSRA
+587 GPNMIRNSRA
-597 DDGLNYWTEAN
+597 DDGLQYWETQSVN
-608 NRLGFTSHVFY
+608 FQSHVFY
-619 LNGQKRMFELRPD
+619 FNGQKRMFALTG
-632 AVVKSPRFIVKR
+632 VSWMKSPRFLLKKNTSYMLNFFGFNSR
-644 NTDYTLNILG
+644 NTKSLKVFI
-654 FDNNSKY
+654 
-661 FRVYFCKRKKG
+661 RKRKKG
-672 STADFEEKQLVFD
+672 ETQDYTSEELLFNPTTIPFLSHVEA
-685 GQPQWTDGPVFS
+685 
-697 NTKTVKK
+697 VKK
-704 SFKFNIGEF
+704 SFKFNTGDFDEGYLYIENGGPNNGADKWSGVFLTEF
-713 DDGYLQFEFDRN
+713 DL
-725 NPNKWGGLFM
+725 
-735 TELDFYEGTNSR
+735 YEGTADR
-747 EWQPAPEDSETKID
+747 KWQPAPEDSETKID
-761 AVSTKMT
+761 AVSTKVT

-793 SNIRIQGEVIH
+793 SNVRIQGEVIH

-1009 IYSRNFYLSGG
+1009 VYSKNFYLGGG

>member
-73 IANVQTYDHIIHLDC
+73 IANVQTYDHIIHLEC

-95 LRKSYIED
+95 LRKSYVED

-113 ATEYLLQNTNW
+113 AAEYLLQNTNW

-179 RIGDRTGQRVTY
+179 RIGDRTGQRVVY

-342 FDIKREKLSG
+342 FEIKREKLSN

-392 ALDYLD
+392 ALDFLD

-443 HWVELVRTFGNKWA
+443 HWIELVRTFGNKWA

-470 INQAIATQEQKTQ
+470 INQAIATQEQKAQ

-490 ASASAVEAMKKS
+490 ASASAVEAMQKS
-502 LETLNNL
+502 LESLKALPDTLEK
-509 PATVDQKIADYKQ
+509 KIADYKQ

-553 VLGSSEDS
+553 VLGSSENS
-561 VSDKIARLVMSNQIF
+561 VSDKIARLVMSNEIF

-581 SISGSG
+581 SISSSG
-587 GPNMLRNSRA
+587 GPNMIRNSRM
-597 DDGLNYWTEAN
+597 DDGLNYWEGEN
-608 NRLGFTSHVFY
+608 LKRWSHSFY
-619 LNGQKRMFELRPD
+619 FNEQKYMFMLLQKSWL
-632 AVVKSPRFIVKR
+632 KSPRFLLKR
-644 NTDYTLNILG
+644 NTSYKLNFFG
-654 FDNNSKY
+654 FNSGNTKY
-661 FRVYFCKRKKG
+661 LKIVLRKRKKG
-672 STADFEEKQLVFD
+672 DTQDYTAEEILFNESAWPILNTSQAVHKSLGFDTKDFDEGYLYIENGGPNNGADKWSGVFL
-685 GQPQWTDGPVFS
+685 T
-697 NTKTVKK
+697 
-704 SFKFNIGEF
+704 EF
-713 DDGYLQFEFDRN
+713 DL
-725 NPNKWGGLFM
+725 
-735 TELDFYEGTNSR
+735 YEGTADR
-747 EWQPAPEDSETKID
+747 KWQPAPEDSETKID
-761 AVSTKMT
+761 AVSTKVT

-776 QNLKSNGDIV
+776 QNLNSNGDIV

-793 SNIRIQGEVIH
+793 SNVRIQGEVIH
-804 LNGRTLIDDA
+804 LNGKTLIDDA
-814 VIKSSMIA
+814 IIKSSMIA

>member
-37 DRLEIEMEDIPDDVL
+37 DRLEVEMEDIPDDVL

-95 LRKSYIED
+95 LRKSYVED

-245 KPQNPLNKPKGVPY
+245 KPQNPLNKPKGIPY

-305 AHPKVTFSTTTA
+305 AHPKVTFSTTAA

-392 ALDYLD
+392 ALDFLD

-443 HWVELVRTFGNKWA
+443 HWIELVRTFGNKWA

-470 INQAIATQEQKTQ
+470 INQAIATQEQKAQ

-490 ASASAVEAMKKS
+490 ASASAVEAMQKS
-502 LETLNNL
+502 LESLKALPDTLEK
-509 PATVDQKIADYKQ
+509 KIADYKQ
-522 STDGRFANLAQQFAD
+522 STDGRFADLAQQFAG
-537 KIEFQRVQE
+537 KVEFQRVQE

-553 VLGSSEDS
+553 VLGSSENS
-561 VSDKIARLVMSNQIF
+561 VSDKIARLVMSNEIF

-581 SISGSG
+581 SISSSG
-587 GPNMLRNSRA
+587 GPNMIRNSRM
-597 DDGLNYWTEAN
+597 DDGLNYWEGEN
-608 NRLGFTSHVFY
+608 LKRWSHSFY
-619 LNGQKRMFELRPD
+619 FNEQKYMFMLLQKSWL
-632 AVVKSPRFIVKR
+632 KSPRFLLKR
-644 NTDYTLNILG
+644 NTSYKLNFFG
-654 FDNNSKY
+654 FNSGNTKY
-661 FRVYFCKRKKG
+661 LKIVLRKRKKG
-672 STADFEEKQLVFD
+672 DTQDYTAEEILFNESAWPILNTSQAVHKSLGFDTKDFDEGYLYIENGGPNNGADKWSGVFL
-685 GQPQWTDGPVFS
+685 T
-697 NTKTVKK
+697 
-704 SFKFNIGEF
+704 EF
-713 DDGYLQFEFDRN
+713 DL
-725 NPNKWGGLFM
+725 
-735 TELDFYEGTNSR
+735 YEGTADR
-747 EWQPAPEDSETKID
+747 KWQPAPEDSETKID
-761 AVSTKMT
+761 AVSTKVT

-776 QNLKSNGDIV
+776 QNLNSNGDIV

-793 SNIRIQGEVIH
+793 SNVRIQGEVIH
-804 LNGRTLIDDA
+804 LNGKTLIDDA
-814 VIKSSMIA
+814 IIKSSMIA

>member
-37 DRLEIEMEDIPDDVL
+37 DRLEVEMEDIPDDVL

-95 LRKSYIED
+95 LRKSYVED

-113 ATEYLLQNTNW
+113 AAEYLLQNTNW

-155 NLEMQFFVEISL
+155 NIEMQFFVEISL
-167 NKIGARYIDLKK
+167 NRIGARYIDLKK

-342 FDIKREKLSG
+342 FEIKREKLSN

-392 ALDYLD
+392 ALDFLD

-403 NRNWYRSED
+403 NRNWYRSEA

-443 HWVELVRTFGNKWA
+443 HWIELVRTFGNKWA

-470 INQAIATQEQKTQ
+470 INQAIATQEQKAQ

-490 ASASAVEAMKKS
+490 ASASAVEAMQKS
-502 LETLNNL
+502 LESLKALPDTLEK
-509 PATVDQKIADYKQ
+509 KIADYKQ
-522 STDGRFANLAQQFAD
+522 STDGRFADLAQQFAG
-537 KIEFQRVQE
+537 KVEFQRVQE

-553 VLGSSEDS
+553 VLGSSENS
-561 VSDKIARLVMSNQIF
+561 VSDKIARLVMSNEIF

-581 SISGSG
+581 SISSSG
-587 GPNMLRNSRA
+587 GPNMIRNSRM
-597 DDGLNYWTEAN
+597 DDGLNYWEGEN
-608 NRLGFTSHVFY
+608 LKRWSHSFY
-619 LNGQKRMFELRPD
+619 FNEQKYMFMLLQKSWL
-632 AVVKSPRFIVKR
+632 KSPRFLLKR
-644 NTDYTLNILG
+644 NTSYKLNFFG
-654 FDNNSKY
+654 FNSGNTKY
-661 FRVYFCKRKKG
+661 LKIVLRKRKKG
-672 STADFEEKQLVFD
+672 DTQDYTAEEILFNESAWPILNTSQAVHKSLGFDTKDFDEGYLYIENGGPNNGADKWSGVFL
-685 GQPQWTDGPVFS
+685 T
-697 NTKTVKK
+697 
-704 SFKFNIGEF
+704 EF
-713 DDGYLQFEFDRN
+713 DL
-725 NPNKWGGLFM
+725 
-735 TELDFYEGTNSR
+735 YEGTADR
-747 EWQPAPEDSETKID
+747 KWQPAPEDSETKID
-761 AVSTKMT
+761 AVSTKVT

-793 SNIRIQGEVIH
+793 SNVRIQGEVIH
-804 LNGRTLIDDA
+804 LNGKTLIDDA
-814 VIKSSMIA
+814 IIKSSMIA

>member
-37 DRLEIEMEDIPDDVL
+37 DRLEVEMEDIPDDVL

-73 IANVQTYDHIIHLDC
+73 IANVQIYDHIIHLEC

-95 LRKSYIED
+95 LRKSYVED

-124 QLRYKPETE
+124 QLRYKPDTE

-167 NKIGARYIDLKK
+167 NRIGARYIDLKK

-245 KPQNPLNKPKGVPY
+245 KPQNPLNKPKGIPY

-342 FDIKREKLSG
+342 FEIKREKLSN

-392 ALDYLD
+392 ALDFLD

-428 PDHEGYHIMYTWDGE
+428 HDHEGYHIMYTWDGE
-443 HWVELVRTFGNKWA
+443 HWIELVRTFGNKWA

-470 INQAIATQEQKTQ
+470 INQAIATQEQKAQ

-490 ASASAVEAMKKS
+490 ASASAVEAMQKS
-502 LETLNNL
+502 LESLKALPDTLEK
-509 PATVDQKIADYKQ
+509 KIADYKQ
-522 STDGRFANLAQQFAD
+522 STDGRFADLAQQFAG
-537 KIEFQRVQE
+537 KVEFQRVQE

-553 VLGSSEDS
+553 VLGSSENS
-561 VSDKIARLVMSNQIF
+561 VSDKIARLVMSNEIF

-581 SISGSG
+581 SISSSG
-587 GPNMLRNSRA
+587 GPNMIRNSRM
-597 DDGLNYWTEAN
+597 DDGLNYWEGEN
-608 NRLGFTSHVFY
+608 LKRWSHSFY
-619 LNGQKRMFELRPD
+619 FNEQKYMFMLLQKSWL
-632 AVVKSPRFIVKR
+632 KSPRFLLKR
-644 NTDYTLNILG
+644 NTSYKLNFFG
-654 FDNNSKY
+654 FNSGNTKY
-661 FRVYFCKRKKG
+661 LKIVLRKRKKG
-672 STADFEEKQLVFD
+672 DTQDYTAEEILFNESAWPILNTSQAVHKSLGFDTKDFDEGYLYIENGGPNNGADKWSGVFL
-685 GQPQWTDGPVFS
+685 T
-697 NTKTVKK
+697 
-704 SFKFNIGEF
+704 EF
-713 DDGYLQFEFDRN
+713 DL
-725 NPNKWGGLFM
+725 
-735 TELDFYEGTNSR
+735 YEGTADR
-747 EWQPAPEDSETKID
+747 KWQPAPEDSETKID
-761 AVSTKMT
+761 AVSTKVT

-776 QNLKSNGDIV
+776 QNLNSNGDIV

-793 SNIRIQGEVIH
+793 SNVRIQGEVIH

-814 VIKSSMIA
+814 IIKSSMIA

>member
-37 DRLEIEMEDIPDDVL
+37 DRLEVEMEDIPDDVL

-95 LRKSYIED
+95 LRKSYVED

-113 ATEYLLQNTNW
+113 AAEYLLQNTNW

-167 NKIGARYIDLKK
+167 NRIGARYIDLKK

-245 KPQNPLNKPKGVPY
+245 KPQNPLNKPKGIPY

-291 NELIQMTYDYLIAN
+291 NELIQMTYDYLVAN

-342 FDIKREKLSG
+342 FEIKREKLSN

-392 ALDYLD
+392 ALDFLD

-443 HWVELVRTFGNKWA
+443 HWIELVRTFGNKWA

-470 INQAIATQEQKTQ
+470 INQAIATQEQKAQ

-490 ASASAVEAMKKS
+490 ASASAVEAMQKS
-502 LETLNNL
+502 LESLKAL
-509 PATVDQKIADYKQ
+509 PDTVERKIADYKQ
-522 STDGRFANLAQQFAD
+522 STDGRFANLAQQFAG
-537 KIEFQRVQE
+537 KVEFQQVQE

-553 VLGSSEDS
+553 ILGSSENS

-587 GPNMLRNSRA
+587 GPNMIRNSRA
-597 DDGLNYWTEAN
+597 DDGLQYWETQSVN
-608 NRLGFTSHVFY
+608 FQSHVFY
-619 LNGQKRMFELRPD
+619 FNGQKRMFALTG
-632 AVVKSPRFIVKR
+632 VSWMKSPRFLLKKNTAYMLNFFGFNSR
-644 NTDYTLNILG
+644 NTKSLKVFI
-654 FDNNSKY
+654 
-661 FRVYFCKRKKG
+661 RKRKKG
-672 STADFEEKQLVFD
+672 ETQDYTSEELLFNPTTIPFLSHVEA
-685 GQPQWTDGPVFS
+685 
-697 NTKTVKK
+697 VKK
-704 SFKFNIGEF
+704 SFKFNTGDFDEGYLYIENGGPNNGADKWSGVFLTEF
-713 DDGYLQFEFDRN
+713 DL
-725 NPNKWGGLFM
+725 
-735 TELDFYEGTNSR
+735 YEGTTDR
-747 EWQPAPEDSETKID
+747 KWQPAPEDSETKID
-761 AVSTKMT
+761 AVSTKVT

-776 QNLKSNGDIV
+776 QNLNSNGDIV
-786 SQINAVG
+786 SQINTVG
-793 SNIRIQGEVIH
+793 SNVRIQGEVIH

-814 VIKSSMIA
+814 IIKSSMIA

>member
-52 SESAYVAIQKEDAY
+52 SESAYVAIQKEDSY

-95 LRKSYIED
+95 LRKSYVED

-155 NLEMQFFVEISL
+155 NLEMQFFVEISY

-342 FDIKREKLSG
+342 FEIKREKLSN
-352 EVIEIKLGDQISQS
+352 EVIEIKLGDQINQS
-366 DGLKEL
+366 DSLKEL

-392 ALDYLD
+392 ALDFLD

-443 HWVELVRTFGNKWA
+443 HWIELVRTFGNKWA

-470 INQAIATQEQKTQ
+470 INQAIATQEQKAQ

-490 ASASAVEAMKKS
+490 ASASAVEAMKES
-502 LETLNNL
+502 LESLKAL
-509 PATVDQKIADYKQ
+509 PDTVERKIADYKQ

-553 VLGSSEDS
+553 VLGSSENS
-561 VSDKIARLVMSNQIF
+561 VSDKIARLVMSNEIF

-581 SISGSG
+581 SISSSG
-587 GPNMLRNSRA
+587 GPNMIRNSRA
-597 DDGLNYWTEAN
+597 DDGLQYWETQSVN
-608 NRLGFTSHVFY
+608 FQSHVFY
-619 LNGQKRMFELRPD
+619 FNGQKRMFALTG
-632 AVVKSPRFIVKR
+632 VSWMKSPRFLLKKNTSYMLNFFGFNSR
-644 NTDYTLNILG
+644 NTKSLKVFI
-654 FDNNSKY
+654 
-661 FRVYFCKRKKG
+661 RKRKKG
-672 STADFEEKQLVFD
+672 ETQDYTSEELLFNPTTIPFLSHVEA
-685 GQPQWTDGPVFS
+685 
-697 NTKTVKK
+697 VKK
-704 SFKFNIGEF
+704 SFKFNTGDFDEGYLYIENGGPNNGADKWSGVFLTEF
-713 DDGYLQFEFDRN
+713 DL
-725 NPNKWGGLFM
+725 
-735 TELDFYEGTNSR
+735 YEGTADR
-747 EWQPAPEDSETKID
+747 KWQPAPEDSETKID
-761 AVSTKMT
+761 AVSTKVT

-776 QNLKSNGDIV
+776 QNLNSNGDIV

-793 SNIRIQGEVIH
+793 SNVRIQGEVIH
-804 LNGRTLIDDA
+804 LNGKTLIDDA
-814 VIKSSMIA
+814 IIKSSMIA

>member
-37 DRLEIEMEDIPDDVL
+37 DRLEVEMEDIPDDVL

-95 LRKSYIED
+95 LRKSYVED

-155 NLEMQFFVEISL
+155 NLEMQFFVEISY

-245 KPQNPLNKPKGVPY
+245 KPQNPLNKPKGIPY

-342 FDIKREKLSG
+342 FEIKREKLSN

-392 ALDYLD
+392 ALDFLD

-443 HWVELVRTFGNKWA
+443 HWIELVRTFGNKWA

-470 INQAIATQEQKTQ
+470 INQAIATQEQKAQ

-490 ASASAVEAMKKS
+490 ASASAVEAMKES
-502 LETLNNL
+502 LESLKAL
-509 PATVDQKIADYKQ
+509 PDTVERKIADYKQ

-553 VLGSSEDS
+553 VLGSSENS
-561 VSDKIARLVMSNQIF
+561 VSDKIARLVMSNEIF

-581 SISGSG
+581 SISSSG
-587 GPNMLRNSRA
+587 GPNMIRNSRA
-597 DDGLNYWTEAN
+597 DDGLQYWETQSVN
-608 NRLGFTSHVFY
+608 FQSHVFY
-619 LNGQKRMFELRPD
+619 FNGQKRMFALTG
-632 AVVKSPRFIVKR
+632 VSWMKSPRFLLKKNTSYMLNFFGFNSR
-644 NTDYTLNILG
+644 NTKSLKVFI
-654 FDNNSKY
+654 
-661 FRVYFCKRKKG
+661 RKRKKG
-672 STADFEEKQLVFD
+672 ETQDYTSEELLFNPTTIPFLSHVEA
-685 GQPQWTDGPVFS
+685 
-697 NTKTVKK
+697 VKK
-704 SFKFNIGEF
+704 SFKFNTGDFDEGYLYIENGGPNNGADKWSGVFLTEF
-713 DDGYLQFEFDRN
+713 DL
-725 NPNKWGGLFM
+725 
-735 TELDFYEGTNSR
+735 YEGTADR
-747 EWQPAPEDSETKID
+747 KWQPAPEDSETKID
-761 AVSTKMT
+761 AVSTKVT

-776 QNLKSNGDIV
+776 QNLNSNGDIV

-793 SNIRIQGEVIH
+793 SNVRIQGEVIH

-814 VIKSSMIA
+814 IIKSSMIA

>member
-37 DRLEIEMEDIPDDVL
+37 DRLEVEMEDIPDDVL

-73 IANVQTYDHIIHLDC
+73 IANVQTYDHIIHLEC

-95 LRKSYIED
+95 LRKSYVED

-113 ATEYLLQNTNW
+113 AAEYLLQNTNW

-155 NLEMQFFVEISL
+155 NLEMQFFVEISY

-342 FDIKREKLSG
+342 FEIKREKLSN

-392 ALDYLD
+392 ALDFLD

-443 HWVELVRTFGNKWA
+443 HWIELVRTFGNKWA

-470 INQAIATQEQKTQ
+470 INQAIATQGQIAQ
-483 EALTSSG
+483 EALASSG

-502 LETLNNL
+502 LESLKTL
-509 PATVDQKIADYKQ
+509 PDTVEKKIADYKQ
-522 STDGRFANLAQQFAD
+522 STDGRFANLAKQFAG

-553 VLGSSEDS
+553 VLGSSENS

-587 GPNMLRNSRA
+587 GPNMIRNSRA
-597 DDGLNYWTEAN
+597 DDGLNYWETQSVN
-608 NRLGFTSHVFY
+608 FQSHGFYF
-619 LNGQKRMFELRPD
+619 NGQKRMFALTG
-632 AVVKSPRFIVKR
+632 VSWMKSPRFLLKK
-644 NTDYTLNILG
+644 NTAYMLNFFG
-654 FDNNSKY
+654 FNSGNTKSLK
-661 FRVYFCKRKKG
+661 VYIRKRKKG
-672 STADFEEKQLVFD
+672 ETQDYTSEELLFN
-685 GQPQWTDGPVFS
+685 PTTIPFLS
-697 NTKTVKK
+697 HREAVKK
-704 SFKFNIGEF
+704 SFSFNTGDFDEGYLYIENGGPNNGADKWSGVFLTEF
-713 DDGYLQFEFDRN
+713 DL
-725 NPNKWGGLFM
+725 
-735 TELDFYEGTNSR
+735 YEGTNPR
-747 EWQPAPEDSETKID
+747 LWQPAPEDSETKID
-761 AVSTKMT
+761 AVSTKVT

-793 SNIRIQGEVIH
+793 SNVRIQGEVIH

-814 VIKSSMIA
+814 IIKSSMIA

>member
-95 LRKSYIED
+95 LRKSYVED

-155 NLEMQFFVEISL
+155 NLEMQFFVEISY

-245 KPQNPLNKPKGVPY
+245 KPQNPLNKAKGVPY

-342 FDIKREKLSG
+342 FEIKREKLSN
-352 EVIEIKLGDQISQS
+352 EVIEIKLGDQINQS

-392 ALDYLD
+392 ALDFLD

-403 NRNWYRSED
+403 NRNWYRIED

-443 HWVELVRTFGNKWA
+443 HWIELVRTFGNKWA

-470 INQAIATQEQKTQ
+470 INQAIATQEQKAQ

-490 ASASAVEAMKKS
+490 ASASAVEAMQKS
-502 LETLNNL
+502 LESLKALPDTLEK
-509 PATVDQKIADYKQ
+509 KIADYKQ

-553 VLGSSEDS
+553 VLGSSENS
-561 VSDKIARLVMSNQIF
+561 VSDKIARLVMSNEIF

-587 GPNMLRNSRA
+587 GPNMIRNSRA
-597 DDGLNYWTEAN
+597 DDGLNHWETQSVN
-608 NRLGFTSHVFY
+608 FQNHGFYF
-619 LNGQKRMFELRPD
+619 NGQKRMFALTG
-632 AVVKSPRFIVKR
+632 VSWMKSPRFLLKK
-644 NTDYTLNILG
+644 NTAYMLNFLG
-654 FDNNSKY
+654 FNSGNTKSL
-661 FRVYFCKRKKG
+661 RVYIRKRKKG
-672 STADFEEKQLVFD
+672 ETQDYTSEELLFN
-685 GQPQWTDGPVFS
+685 PTTIPFLS
-697 NTKTVKK
+697 HREAVKK
-704 SFKFNIGEF
+704 SFSFNTGDFDEGYLYIENGGPNNGADKWSGVFLTEF
-713 DDGYLQFEFDRN
+713 DL
-725 NPNKWGGLFM
+725 
-735 TELDFYEGTNSR
+735 YEGTSPR
-747 EWQPAPEDSETKID
+747 LWQPAPEDSETKIE
-761 AVSTKMT
+761 AVSTKVT

-793 SNIRIQGEVIH
+793 SNVRIQGEVIH
-804 LNGRTLIDDA
+804 LNGKTLIDDA
-814 VIKSSMIA
+814 IIKSSMIA

>member
-37 DRLEIEMEDIPDDVL
+37 DRLEVEMEDIPDDVL

-95 LRKSYIED
+95 LRKSYVED

-113 ATEYLLQNTNW
+113 AAEYLLQNTNW

-179 RIGDRTGQRVTY
+179 RIGDRTGQRVVY

-342 FDIKREKLSG
+342 FDIKRERLSN
-352 EVIEIKLGDQISQS
+352 EVIEIKLGDQINQS
-366 DGLKEL
+366 DSLKEL

-392 ALDYLD
+392 ALDFLD

-443 HWVELVRTFGNKWA
+443 HWIELVRTFGNKWA

-470 INQAIATQEQKTQ
+470 INQAIATQEQKAQ

-490 ASASAVEAMKKS
+490 ASASAVEAMQKS
-502 LETLNNL
+502 LESLKALPDTLEK
-509 PATVDQKIADYKQ
+509 KIADYKQ
-522 STDGRFANLAQQFAD
+522 STDGRFADLAQQFAG
-537 KIEFQRVQE
+537 KVEFQRVQE

-553 VLGSSEDS
+553 VLGSSENS
-561 VSDKIARLVMSNQIF
+561 VSDKIARLVMSNEIF

-581 SISGSG
+581 SISSSG
-587 GPNMLRNSRA
+587 GPNMIRNSRM
-597 DDGLNYWTEAN
+597 DDGLNYWEGEN
-608 NRLGFTSHVFY
+608 LKRWSHSFY
-619 LNGQKRMFELRPD
+619 FNEQKYMFMLLQKSWL
-632 AVVKSPRFIVKR
+632 KSPRFLLKR
-644 NTDYTLNILG
+644 NTSYKLNFFG
-654 FDNNSKY
+654 FNSGNTKY
-661 FRVYFCKRKKG
+661 LKIVLRKRKKG
-672 STADFEEKQLVFD
+672 DTQDYTAEEILFNESAWPILNTSQAVHKSLGFDTKDFDEGYLYIENGGPNNGADKWSGVFL
-685 GQPQWTDGPVFS
+685 T
-697 NTKTVKK
+697 
-704 SFKFNIGEF
+704 EF
-713 DDGYLQFEFDRN
+713 DL
-725 NPNKWGGLFM
+725 
-735 TELDFYEGTNSR
+735 YEGTADR
-747 EWQPAPEDSETKID
+747 KWQPAPEDSETKID
-761 AVSTKMT
+761 AVSTKVT

-776 QNLKSNGDIV
+776 QNLNSNGDIV

-793 SNIRIQGEVIH
+793 SNVRIQGEVIH
-804 LNGRTLIDDA
+804 LNGKTLIDDA
-814 VIKSSMIA
+814 IIKSSMIA

-1009 IYSRNFYLSGG
+1009 IYSRNYYLSGG

>member
-37 DRLEIEMEDIPDDVL
+37 DRLEVEMEDIPDDVL

-95 LRKSYIED
+95 LRKSYVED

-155 NLEMQFFVEISL
+155 NLEMQFFVEISY

-366 DGLKEL
+366 DGMKEL

-392 ALDYLD
+392 ALDFLD

-443 HWVELVRTFGNKWA
+443 HWIELVRTFGNKWA

-470 INQAIATQEQKTQ
+470 INQAIATQEQKAQ

-490 ASASAVEAMKKS
+490 ASASAVEAMKES
-502 LETLNNL
+502 LESLKAL
-509 PATVDQKIADYKQ
+509 PDTVERKIADYKQ
-522 STDGRFANLAQQFAD
+522 STDGRFADLAQQFAG
-537 KIEFQRVQE
+537 KVEFQRVQE

-553 VLGSSEDS
+553 VLGSSENS
-561 VSDKIARLVMSNQIF
+561 VSDKIARLVMSNEIF

-581 SISGSG
+581 SISSSG
-587 GPNMLRNSRA
+587 GPNMIRNSRM
-597 DDGLNYWTEAN
+597 DDGLNYWEGEN
-608 NRLGFTSHVFY
+608 LKRWSHSFY
-619 LNGQKRMFELRPD
+619 FNEQKYMFMLLQKSWL
-632 AVVKSPRFIVKR
+632 KSPRFLLKR
-644 NTDYTLNILG
+644 NTGYKLNFFG
-654 FDNNSKY
+654 FNSGNTKY
-661 FRVYFCKRKKG
+661 LKIVLRKRKKG
-672 STADFEEKQLVFD
+672 DTQDYTAEEILFNESSWPILNTSQAVHKSLGFDTKDFDEGYLYIENGGPNNGADKWSGVFL
-685 GQPQWTDGPVFS
+685 T
-697 NTKTVKK
+697 
-704 SFKFNIGEF
+704 EF
-713 DDGYLQFEFDRN
+713 DL
-725 NPNKWGGLFM
+725 
-735 TELDFYEGTNSR
+735 YEGTADR
-747 EWQPAPEDSETKID
+747 KWQPAPEDSETKID
-761 AVSTKMT
+761 AVSTKVT

-776 QNLKSNGDIV
+776 QNLNSNGDIV

-793 SNIRIQGEVIH
+793 SNVRIQGEVIH
-804 LNGRTLIDDA
+804 LNGKTLIDDA
-814 VIKSSMIA
+814 IIKSSMIA

-936 TFAGI
+936 NFAGI

-1009 IYSRNFYLSGG
+1009 VYSKNFFLGGG

>member
-1 MIYLFNHKEELIRIV
+1 VIYLFNHKEELIRIV

-37 DRLEIEMEDIPDDVL
+37 DRLEVEMEDIPDDVL

-95 LRKSYIED
+95 LRKSYVED

-155 NLEMQFFVEISL
+155 NLEMQFFVEISY

-245 KPQNPLNKPKGVPY
+245 KPQNPLNKPKGIPY

-342 FDIKREKLSG
+342 FEIKREKLSN

-392 ALDYLD
+392 ALDFLD

-443 HWVELVRTFGNKWA
+443 HWIELVRTFGNKWA

-470 INQAIATQEQKTQ
+470 INQAIAAQEQKAQ

-490 ASASAVEAMKKS
+490 ASASAVEAMKES
-502 LETLNNL
+502 LESLKAL
-509 PATVDQKIADYKQ
+509 PDTVERKIADYKQ

-553 VLGSSEDS
+553 VLGSSENS
-561 VSDKIARLVMSNQIF
+561 VSDKIARLVMSNEIF

-581 SISGSG
+581 SISSSG
-587 GPNMLRNSRA
+587 GPNMIRNSRA
-597 DDGLNYWTEAN
+597 DDGLQYWETQSVN
-608 NRLGFTSHVFY
+608 FQSHVFY
-619 LNGQKRMFELRPD
+619 FNGQKRMFALTG
-632 AVVKSPRFIVKR
+632 VSWMKSPRFLLKKNTSYMLNFFGFNSR
-644 NTDYTLNILG
+644 NTKSLKVFI
-654 FDNNSKY
+654 
-661 FRVYFCKRKKG
+661 RKRKKG
-672 STADFEEKQLVFD
+672 ETQDYTSEELLFNPTTIPFLSHVEA
-685 GQPQWTDGPVFS
+685 
-697 NTKTVKK
+697 VKK
-704 SFKFNIGEF
+704 SFKFNTGDFDEGYLYIENGGPNNGADKWSGVFLTEF
-713 DDGYLQFEFDRN
+713 DL
-725 NPNKWGGLFM
+725 
-735 TELDFYEGTNSR
+735 YEGTADR
-747 EWQPAPEDSETKID
+747 KWQPAPEDSETKID
-761 AVSTKMT
+761 AVSTKVT

-776 QNLKSNGDIV
+776 QNLNSNGDIV

-793 SNIRIQGEVIH
+793 SNVRIQGEVIH
-804 LNGRTLIDDA
+804 LNGKTLIDDA
-814 VIKSSMIA
+814 IIKSSMIA

>member
-37 DRLEIEMEDIPDDVL
+37 DRLEVEMEDIPDDVL

-95 LRKSYIED
+95 LRKSYVED

-245 KPQNPLNKPKGVPY
+245 KPQNPLNKPKGIPY

-342 FDIKREKLSG
+342 FEIKREKLSN
-352 EVIEIKLGDQISQS
+352 EVIEIKLGDQINQS
-366 DGLKEL
+366 DSLKEL

-392 ALDYLD
+392 ALDFLD

-443 HWVELVRTFGNKWA
+443 HWIELVRTFGNKWA

-470 INQAIATQEQKTQ
+470 INQAIATQEQKAQ

-490 ASASAVEAMKKS
+490 ASASAVEAMKES
-502 LETLNNL
+502 LESLKAL
-509 PATVDQKIADYKQ
+509 PDTVERKIADYKQ

-553 VLGSSEDS
+553 VLGSSENS
-561 VSDKIARLVMSNQIF
+561 VSDKIARLVMSNEIF

-581 SISGSG
+581 SISSSG
-587 GPNMLRNSRA
+587 GPNMIRNSRA
-597 DDGLNYWTEAN
+597 DDGLQYWGTQSVN
-608 NRLGFTSHVFY
+608 FQSHVFY
-619 LNGQKRMFELRPD
+619 FNGQKRMFALTG
-632 AVVKSPRFIVKR
+632 VSWMKSPRFLLKKNTSYMLNFFGFNSR
-644 NTDYTLNILG
+644 NTKSLKVFI
-654 FDNNSKY
+654 
-661 FRVYFCKRKKG
+661 RKRKKG
-672 STADFEEKQLVFD
+672 ETQDYTSEELLFNPTTIPFLSHVEA
-685 GQPQWTDGPVFS
+685 
-697 NTKTVKK
+697 VKK
-704 SFKFNIGEF
+704 SFKFNTGDFDEGYLYIENGGPNNGADKWSGVFLTEF
-713 DDGYLQFEFDRN
+713 DL
-725 NPNKWGGLFM
+725 
-735 TELDFYEGTNSR
+735 YEGTADR
-747 EWQPAPEDSETKID
+747 KWQPAPEDSETKID
-761 AVSTKMT
+761 AVSTKVT

-776 QNLKSNGDIV
+776 QNLNSNGDIV

-793 SNIRIQGEVIH
+793 SNVRIQGEVIH

-814 VIKSSMIA
+814 IIKSSMIA

>member
-37 DRLEIEMEDIPDDVL
+37 DRLEVEMEDIPDDVI

-95 LRKSYIED
+95 LRKSYVED

-245 KPQNPLNKPKGVPY
+245 KPQNPLNKPKGIPY

-342 FDIKREKLSG
+342 FEIKREKLSN

-392 ALDYLD
+392 ALDFLD

-443 HWVELVRTFGNKWA
+443 HWIELVRTFGNKWA

-470 INQAIATQEQKTQ
+470 INQAIATQEQKAQ

-490 ASASAVEAMKKS
+490 ASASAVEAMKES
-502 LETLNNL
+502 LESLKAL
-509 PATVDQKIADYKQ
+509 PDTVERKIADYKQ

-553 VLGSSEDS
+553 VLGSSENS
-561 VSDKIARLVMSNQIF
+561 VSDKIARLVMSNEIF

-581 SISGSG
+581 SISSSG
-587 GPNMLRNSRA
+587 GPNMIRNSRA
-597 DDGLNYWTEAN
+597 DDGLQYWETQSVN
-608 NRLGFTSHVFY
+608 FQSHVFY
-619 LNGQKRMFELRPD
+619 FNGQKRMFALTG
-632 AVVKSPRFIVKR
+632 VSWMKSPRFLLKKNTSYMLNFFGFNSR
-644 NTDYTLNILG
+644 NTKSLKVFI
-654 FDNNSKY
+654 
-661 FRVYFCKRKKG
+661 RKRKKG
-672 STADFEEKQLVFD
+672 ETQDYTSEELLFNPTTIPFLSHVEA
-685 GQPQWTDGPVFS
+685 
-697 NTKTVKK
+697 VKK
-704 SFKFNIGEF
+704 SFKFNTGDFDEGYLYIENGGPNNGADKWSGVFLTEF
-713 DDGYLQFEFDRN
+713 DL
-725 NPNKWGGLFM
+725 
-735 TELDFYEGTNSR
+735 YEGTADR
-747 EWQPAPEDSETKID
+747 KWQPAPEDSETKID
-761 AVSTKMT
+761 AVSTKVT

-776 QNLKSNGDIV
+776 QNLNSNGDIV
-786 SQINAVG
+786 SQINTVG
-793 SNIRIQGEVIH
+793 SNVRIQGEVIH

-814 VIKSSMIA
+814 IIKSSMIA

-1009 IYSRNFYLSGG
+1009 VYSRNFYLSGG

>member
-37 DRLEIEMEDIPDDVL
+37 DRLEVEMEDIPDDVL

-95 LRKSYIED
+95 LRKSYVED

-167 NKIGARYIDLKK
+167 NRIGARYIDLKK

-245 KPQNPLNKPKGVPY
+245 KPQNPLNKAKGVPY

-291 NELIQMTYDYLIAN
+291 NELIQMTYDYPIAN

-342 FDIKREKLSG
+342 FEIKREKLSN
-352 EVIEIKLGDQISQS
+352 EVIEIKLGDQINQS

-392 ALDYLD
+392 ALDFLD

-428 PDHEGYHIMYTWDGE
+428 PDHEGHHIMYTWDGE
-443 HWVELVRTFGNKWA
+443 HWIELVRTFGNKWA

-483 EALTSSG
+483 EALASSG
-490 ASASAVEAMKKS
+490 ASASAVEAMKNS
-502 LETLNNL
+502 LESLKTL
-509 PATVDQKIADYKQ
+509 PDTVEKKIADYKQ

-553 VLGSSEDS
+553 VLGSSENS
-561 VSDKIARLVMSNQIF
+561 VSDKIARLVMSNEIF

-581 SISGSG
+581 SISSSG
-587 GPNMLRNSRA
+587 GPNMIRNSRM
-597 DDGLNYWTEAN
+597 DDGLNYWEGEN
-608 NRLGFTSHVFY
+608 LKRWSHSFY
-619 LNGQKRMFELRPD
+619 FNEQKYMFMLLQKSWL
-632 AVVKSPRFIVKR
+632 KSPRFLLKR
-644 NTDYTLNILG
+644 NTSYKLNFFG
-654 FDNNSKY
+654 FNSGNTKY
-661 FRVYFCKRKKG
+661 LKIVLRKRKKG
-672 STADFEEKQLVFD
+672 DTQDYTAEEILFNESAWPILNTSQAVHKSLGFDTKDFDEGYLYIENGGPNNGADKWSGVFL
-685 GQPQWTDGPVFS
+685 T
-697 NTKTVKK
+697 
-704 SFKFNIGEF
+704 EF
-713 DDGYLQFEFDRN
+713 DL
-725 NPNKWGGLFM
+725 
-735 TELDFYEGTNSR
+735 YEGTADR
-747 EWQPAPEDSETKID
+747 KWQPAPEDSETKID
-761 AVSTKMT
+761 AVSTKVT

-776 QNLKSNGDIV
+776 QNLNSNGDIV

-793 SNIRIQGEVIH
+793 SNVRIQGEVIH
-804 LNGRTLIDDA
+804 LNGKTLIDDA
-814 VIKSSMIA
+814 IIKSSMIA

>member
-1 MIYLFNHKEELIRIV
+1 M
-16 PKSALI
+16 KSFHRQSL
-22 SVKHSETLTDTHYVS
+22 KTL
-37 DRLEIEMEDIPDDVL
+37 P
-52 SESAYVAIQKEDAY
+52 
-66 YKYHLFF
+66 
-73 IANVQTYDHIIHLDC
+73 
-88 VQSGIEE
+88 
-95 LRKSYIED
+95 
-103 SRITQVTAVQ
+103 
-113 ATEYLLQNTNW
+113 
-124 QLRYKPETE
+124 
-133 QKNLTFYFLSVFDGL
+133 
-148 LRVCDKF
+148 
-155 NLEMQFFVEISL
+155 
-167 NKIGARYIDLKK
+167 
-179 RIGDRTGQRVTY
+179 
-191 GHNALKIIKEE
+191 
-202 ERAEFYTAVIGLGN
+202 
-216 SEIVSVPEAN
+216 
-226 DDRRNGYS
+226 
-234 RKKNFKDLVWT
+234 
-245 KPQNPLNKPKGVPY
+245 
-259 LELAELTEKYGIK
+259 
-272 SDTGMR
+272 
-278 PRIGKVD
+278 
-285 FDTDDP
+285 
-291 NELIQMTYDYLIAN
+291 
-305 AHPKVTFSTTTA
+305 
-317 YLKGEIGDTVRVVR
+317 DTV
-331 PDMNIDYETRI
+331 
-342 FDIKREKLSG
+342 EK
-352 EVIEIKLGDQISQS
+352 
-366 DGLKEL
+366 
-372 QQSQSESDLQNSTVE
+372 
-387 LSKKR
+387 
-392 ALDYLD
+392 
-398 GAGGF
+398 
-403 NRNWYRSED
+403 
-412 PPTDKV
+412 
-418 KVGDLWYKPD
+418 
-428 PDHEGYHIMYTWDGE
+428 
-443 HWVELVRTFGNKWA
+443 
-457 DQIKDDFK
+457 
-465 KEVDK
+465 
-470 INQAIATQEQKTQ
+470 
-483 EALTSSG
+483 
-490 ASASAVEAMKKS
+490 
-502 LETLNNL
+502 
-509 PATVDQKIADYKQ
+509 KIADYKQ

-553 VLGSSEDS
+553 VLGSSENS
-561 VSDKIARLVMSNQIF
+561 VSDKIARLVMSNEIF

-587 GPNMLRNSRA
+587 GPNMIRNSRA
-597 DDGLNYWTEAN
+597 DDGLQYWETQSVN
-608 NRLGFTSHVFY
+608 FQSHVFY
-619 LNGQKRMFELRPD
+619 FNGQKRMFALTG
-632 AVVKSPRFIVKR
+632 VSWMKSPRFLLKK
-644 NTDYTLNILG
+644 NTSYMLNFFG
-654 FDNNSKY
+654 FNSGNTKSLKV
-661 FRVYFCKRKKG
+661 FIRKRKKG
-672 STADFEEKQLVFD
+672 ETQDYTSEELLFN
-685 GQPQWTDGPVFS
+685 PTTIPFLS
-697 NTKTVKK
+697 HREAVKK
-704 SFKFNIGEF
+704 SFSFNTGDFDEGYLYIENGGPNNGADKWSGVFLTEF
-713 DDGYLQFEFDRN
+713 DL
-725 NPNKWGGLFM
+725 
-735 TELDFYEGTNSR
+735 YEGTADR
-747 EWQPAPEDSETKID
+747 KWQPAPEDSETKID
-761 AVSTKMT
+761 AVSTKVT

-776 QNLKSNGDIV
+776 QNLNSNGDIV

-793 SNIRIQGEVIH
+793 SNVRIQGEVIH

-814 VIKSSMIA
+814 IIKSSMIA

>member
-37 DRLEIEMEDIPDDVL
+37 DRLEVEMEDIPDDVL

-95 LRKSYIED
+95 LRKSYVED

-113 ATEYLLQNTNW
+113 AAEYLLQNTNW

-167 NKIGARYIDLKK
+167 NRIGARYIDLKK

-234 RKKNFKDLVWT
+234 RKNNFKDLVWT
-245 KPQNPLNKPKGVPY
+245 KPQNPLNKPKGIPY

-342 FDIKREKLSG
+342 FEIKREKLSN
-352 EVIEIKLGDQISQS
+352 EVIEIKLGDQINQS

-372 QQSQSESDLQNSTVE
+372 QQSQSETDLQNSTAE

-443 HWVELVRTFGNKWA
+443 HWIELVRTFGNKWA

-470 INQAIATQEQKTQ
+470 INQAIATQEQKAQ

-502 LETLNNL
+502 LEALNNL
-509 PATVDQKIADYKQ
+509 PATVDQKLADYKQ
-522 STDGRFANLAQQFAD
+522 STDGRFADLAQQFAG
-537 KIEFQRVQE
+537 KVEFQRVQE

-553 VLGSSEDS
+553 VLGSSENS
-561 VSDKIARLVMSNQIF
+561 VSDKIARLVMSNEIF

-581 SISGSG
+581 SISSSG
-587 GPNMLRNSRA
+587 GPNMIRNSRM
-597 DDGLNYWTEAN
+597 DDGLNYWEGEN
-608 NRLGFTSHVFY
+608 LKRWSHSFY
-619 LNGQKRMFELRPD
+619 FNEQKYMFMLLQKSWL
-632 AVVKSPRFIVKR
+632 KSPRFLLKR
-644 NTDYTLNILG
+644 NTGYKLNFFG
-654 FDNNSKY
+654 FNSGNTKY
-661 FRVYFCKRKKG
+661 LKIVLRKRKKG
-672 STADFEEKQLVFD
+672 DTQDYTAEEILFNESSWPILNTSQAVHKSLGFDTKDFDEGYLYIENGGPNNGADKWSGVFL
-685 GQPQWTDGPVFS
+685 T
-697 NTKTVKK
+697 
-704 SFKFNIGEF
+704 EF
-713 DDGYLQFEFDRN
+713 DL
-725 NPNKWGGLFM
+725 
-735 TELDFYEGTNSR
+735 YEGTADR
-747 EWQPAPEDSETKID
+747 KWQPAPEDSKTKID
-761 AVSTKMT
+761 AVSTKVT

-776 QNLKSNGDIV
+776 QNLNSNGDIV

-793 SNIRIQGEVIH
+793 SNVRIQGEVIH
-804 LNGRTLIDDA
+804 LNGKTLIDDA
-814 VIKSSMIA
+814 IIKSSMIA

-962 VLIYNNGK
+962 VLVYNNGK

-1009 IYSRNFYLSGG
+1009 VYSKNFFLGGG

>member
-37 DRLEIEMEDIPDDVL
+37 DRLEVEMEDIPDDVL

-73 IANVQTYDHIIHLDC
+73 IANVQTYDHIIHLEC

-95 LRKSYIED
+95 LRKSYVED

-113 ATEYLLQNTNW
+113 AAEYLLQNTNW

-245 KPQNPLNKPKGVPY
+245 KPQNPLNKPKGIPY

-291 NELIQMTYDYLIAN
+291 NELIQMTYDYLVAN
-305 AHPKVTFSTTTA
+305 AHPKVTFSTTAA

-366 DGLKEL
+366 DSLKEL

-392 ALDYLD
+392 ALDFLD

-443 HWVELVRTFGNKWA
+443 HWIELVRTFGNKWA

-470 INQAIATQEQKTQ
+470 INQAIATQEQKAQ

-490 ASASAVEAMKKS
+490 ASASAVEAMQKS
-502 LETLNNL
+502 LESLKTL
-509 PATVDQKIADYKQ
+509 PDAVEKKIADYKQ
-522 STDGRFANLAQQFAD
+522 STDERFANLAQQFAD

-553 VLGSSEDS
+553 VLGSSENS
-561 VSDKIARLVMSNQIF
+561 VSDKIARLVMSNEIF

-581 SISGSG
+581 SISSSG
-587 GPNMLRNSRA
+587 GPNMIRNSRA
-597 DDGLNYWTEAN
+597 DDGLQYWETQSVN
-608 NRLGFTSHVFY
+608 FQSHVFY
-619 LNGQKRMFELRPD
+619 FNGQKRMFALTS
-632 AVVKSPRFIVKR
+632 VSWMKSPRFLLKKNTSYMLNFFGFNSR
-644 NTDYTLNILG
+644 NTKSLKVFI
-654 FDNNSKY
+654 
-661 FRVYFCKRKKG
+661 RKRKKG
-672 STADFEEKQLVFD
+672 ETQDYTSEELLFNPTTIPFLSHVEA
-685 GQPQWTDGPVFS
+685 
-697 NTKTVKK
+697 VKK
-704 SFKFNIGEF
+704 SFKFNTGDFDEGYLYIENGGPNNGADKWSGVFLTEF
-713 DDGYLQFEFDRN
+713 DL
-725 NPNKWGGLFM
+725 
-735 TELDFYEGTNSR
+735 YEGTTDR
-747 EWQPAPEDSETKID
+747 KWQPAPEDSETKID
-761 AVSTKMT
+761 AVSTKVT

-776 QNLKSNGDIV
+776 QNLNSNGDIV

-793 SNIRIQGEVIH
+793 SNVRIQGEVIH
-804 LNGRTLIDDA
+804 LNGKTLIDDA
-814 VIKSSMIA
+814 IIKSSMIA